1 MIDQNTPS
9 DAYVSPESTG
19 ASAEDIVNRF
29 DSEEALVSA
38 VANLS
43 PTEFVDRYAS
53 DSPQNGKKLYDDVSF
68 ALQKQKEEMLIQK
81 ASQMEGPYAP
91 NEYAELPGWIPF
103 IGGSYAP
110 GDVATNGAKGALA
123 TFMQATDSV
132 EKAVSDTAKTLFDK
146 DLAYSGVSSKDL
158 AQRRQTLKDIEN
170 TDLGYVDEDTKE
182 YARNI
187 RAKLDRQKELRE
199 IIENSYN
206 AEEKAKAEQELSTL
220 SLNQA
225 EFDFSQTDT
234 YKNIVKFED
243 AKAREEEFHR
253 LENNFRNHW
262 GLNNQRYQKA
272 LSNPKNIGDAFIK
285 IRSMLADTSGLLTV
299 SAATGGIVGKV
310 GGTLAKTFNLGYKG
324 IYTGS
329 NAAALSGFSLWKP
342 ITWGKGV
349 KVVTSGKWVVP
360 AMKHVGLS
368 TASVLPMTMQESA
381 ENRAEA
387 IFKKYENGMP
397 TNLTTGDQIT
407 LLGAALINDVGTAM
421 LPTMRF
427 IPKLGKSA
435 AFNKAANTAFLEV
448 TKEFPK
454 ITAKAM
460 ENSMVTGISFTK
472 GVRAAVATEAFKA
485 LEKYGKDGL
494 VAGELKAFANYL
506 GALTQDSIALGLTTF
521 AQQAMKDMTAA
532 GYLRSEDFV
541 SAVMDYMTGSDYSKN
556 KRESFYAGLMAIPL
570 AAPKASKDFSEA
582 SKNASKYAYDKKIR
596 DYRNVALFNSDE
608 AIEYDRLDRVLDQ
621 PRVDKATYAKN
632 AKEITKAVQS
642 GDVATIAAKTGLSS
656 EYVQNVLESS
666 DPVDAIVG
674 FTDMMGVTLDKAKKI
689 KSRQAELE
697 NAYQDK
703 VTSGIA
709 GLSIGPKDV
718 YKKGASGS
726 NRFIRHFK
734 EIVNMSSNKQA
745 LGELALAYRNYALTK
760 DAAYKDQINQILK
773 DNAHNSEFSLAN
785 AALRRVSDEMYTSH
799 RFDNEI
805 GKYASK
811 LRDSSSA
818 SKVEAN
824 TNPLDAIWDSDEDL
838 KNLWEKAGSAAL
850 TDDDRAKVIQIR
862 SRIQDVINQYT
873 AGRTAANAA
882 EYDAVIKKGH
892 ALLQSIDALGNV
904 SKTARTL
911 AERFKV
917 NDIQDLI
924 ASNPTELARLEGTPI
939 GEAVKLQKFTGNSI
953 TGSGKKGILV
963 HLSDMFEMAA
973 KQDLAGILARL
984 NYLVEQSEVHHGLF
998 PTQVPETKLR
1008 DTNLKNTPNGEQI
1021 AKTEYK
1027 LLQDITATY
1036 FPMLDRFLDLTAD
1049 PQDTMLYH
1057 VKNAMKSLSDTYLQG
1072 ATPFNV
1078 NSEQIPALE
1087 RYVEAIVKSLK
1098 VAQESSEKATE
1109 KAKEYAKTH
1118 KSTSTPTTS
1127 YDVPEAVQ
1135 NDIKSNAGSILSKN
1149 TPFYTSADNE
1159 KAPKTGLGKSIMG
1172 TLSKIFPSFFISPEV
1187 TKNYPPLMDVNPAN
1201 KQESANRRVTGD
1213 IHFSRIAYNLG
1224 IKDII
1229 KLLRATAPVK
1239 AEIPVNLIHSTIS
1252 AKPTEKQLTGF
1263 IRKAQIDANSDMSKH
1278 LYNILKLFTAA
1289 DLGSLSVYS
1298 KKIRYHQKKG
1308 KYENRDKYVLEDRKI
1323 KHNSYEFI
1331 AEILANLYKGVYLPG
1346 LPEGANIENDADA
1359 LYTLFGKKGQS
1370 PIKLP
1375 DDRKIERVFNGIISD
1390 KDKDTGAFS
1399 TPLLENLFRNT
1410 AFYGIVSPWMD
1421 SPIASYKVDKANEN
1435 DNLAKIVRIS
1445 KEPEVKKYLEAHKI
1459 NIEKNTFNDLLSHYN
1474 NNREAISN
1482 LNPELESALKSISI
1496 NKQSADV
1503 LGRIPL
1509 AIQAGFLP
1517 TKGISGTSN
1526 NLLLWEYKPEDAR
1539 KVLLELGKQDATLT
1553 SPKGFFDLFGIMFE
1567 DAEGNL
1573 PNPGAVTD
1581 FHKKISQTNLDLYN
1595 ANKLSG
1601 TGTNTNTGTDTNTDT
1616 DTSEAELARQQRIAA
1631 TNTLIN
1637 YMKVKVPKSTDTVK
1651 YALTDTS
1658 NLIIRSGGAYGAD
1671 TLWGMMARA
1680 NGVPRDNIVHY
1691 VGRTKSKSLTALNEL
1706 KFGEFTGTTLDLTPE
1721 AENNYRQYAEKNNIK
1736 TGRGKDAELLKE
1748 DPKLIGS
1755 QLRDIGQV
1763 LGENLTDP
1771 ADAVVA
1777 VAPLDPNAENGNGYF
1792 NVSGGTGT
1800 AVNVAILN
1808 NIPTLVLNTN
1818 NNIWYSYNSSNNTW
1832 EPTDA
1837 IGFIDS
1843 VEKEGPLTVTL
1854 IGTRDIN
1861 YNGNSYL
1868 EKYQD
1873 RALPNS
1879 AELIANMS
1887 NVFINKKKTKGN
1899 NPPQKVTLTD
1909 AELANQIN
1917 DEIISAYNAEK
1928 TKEEENTSN
1937 EGENTENSSIDDVAV
1952 DPSDVSIDEEESI
1965 LESSVSGAEVAN
1977 NIAYLYG
1984 LFKDIDLTTNKAEAI
1999 KKLQNILENPKKIGN
2014 ISISKETTVFKT
2026 KYIER
2031 LAEFYNQYKGDNATN
2046 KAIRENIVTSVVD
2059 HYILYNNIR
2068 NSLYSNLVVSKING
2082 NEITIGEDIDAIDS
2096 KYANKHIYIFSVLQ
2110 ENKVTPQDLDAELS
2124 NPDGNFV
2131 KVFRE
2136 TLRGG
2141 LLGTS
2146 AAEAEIRDLIRNPYT
2161 VLEMATYL
2169 LSNSNESYNN
2179 LYSDFDKKF
2188 NPSDNS
2194 GNHYKFSKDKVFK
2207 PVLVA
2212 FYSALLS
2219 LNNSKA
2225 PNIDSL
2231 KEAVNRVAEGESVL
2245 GSAYFKDSTV
2255 PSTEEFKNDVSVAK
2269 QAITGTLLN
2278 SPAIRAKFASSL
2290 TGFIFT
2296 DLIKA
2301 SSKEVN
2307 VSSLAPFSGLSVDR
2321 PIAEHISAI
2330 LSQTNGEE
2338 LYKELTT
2345 RPNLGKVSTLVTKL
2359 GKYLVTKAGVGKV
2372 LSEFSKDGKP
2382 LTAYQKNLINIMLGQ
2397 IALKHLTGLQY
2408 IALSEMNDNSL
2419 ALVPDLV
2426 YDKKSNSFQVRQSN
2440 SNTYIFS
2447 GKDSLFQEVKNLTNQ
2462 DKTKAFSDY
2471 VLATAFGEKHVSYTG
2486 LVKVSSKNS
2495 QGEHVPKEYR
2505 EATQKY
2511 VDQGFAIDPQ
2521 IMNLFTEILDREFT
2535 VKGMT
2540 KSIRDFFIGWLNSYD
2555 ENTANVFLD
2564 KVFGPNA
2571 LKELEALNMF
2581 LGLEDPRTVF
2591 EYDAVGIVARNRE
2604 TIKALLNL
2612 SMAQA
2617 KWEAAKNEIDD
2628 TITDTETYDNSW
2640 VFENWEELKKS
2651 PYIHAW
2657 FSVNPGSNFR
2667 CFQQGVEY
2675 NPSSQKSFTR
2685 YTMYR
2690 APNVMEGASL
2700 AYNKENAYRVNQV
2713 LSYSIL
2719 QNFDQKPEKKV
2730 QWDQFTEK
2738 AKELINRLDKN
2749 GNLTK
2754 LLQAYKAHGYKY
2766 EDAGLW
2772 KAMFDHM
2779 EAEGLEL
2786 ENTKIQMLN
2795 IVKTLAQFTDSNG
2808 ELQFTK
2814 SGLFEADGRKVYNYI
2829 LAETDGVTN
2838 GSAIGLITNLGLLDP
2853 TQEGLITDKEW
2864 DFLNKVGI
2872 YKATGDGPKS
2882 IHEYYYDES
2891 GNKKGTT
2898 DMYENL
2904 QEKFSIEGITRAN
2917 NGQYVLDD
2925 YETSN
2930 LLKLVLVVKYGLLDQ
2945 NAINSKIDEIWK
2957 KMPTSPKGYTL
2968 DFAKEVQEYLKDP
2981 SKRIS
2986 ENAYAFRQVYQ
2997 EFFRHVLERSDTK
3010 YPFMTFNYSAGV
3022 QAITKDLLIN
3032 RMLPEALKHL
3042 TKDLNN
3048 TKDPIAKKTKVV
3060 TFFRL
3065 VAQLCS
3071 NTDYSTFATPQNL
3084 DRLRQGFINNTIT
3097 AEAINP
3103 EFSKIFGMSFGEA
3116 ATKYKKIG
3124 IKEAILS
3131 GTLLP
3136 SEFKS
3141 MSALLEKLESA
3152 ESFTMND
3159 VSSNLTNKLIEAM
3172 VKPFS
3177 SVIGE
3182 PLFETMY
3189 KEFPQIKTTVG
3200 IVTSTIPVLAQAVYT
3215 ISNRAKQALV
3225 DAYNKAHPDAT
3236 ISWENAPKELKQNYE
3251 KFIRRFTESFKS
3263 PFGGAL
3269 PLAEFLKGQDASQG
3283 YLRANGFDI
3292 KGANKNAVFT
3302 SPEKQGVA
3310 DRGASYSVLGVQSTD
3325 AAIAAFVKQV
3335 VGGLFLDIYDANFSS
3350 GWYMPEVAKA
3360 QNRGCATY
3368 TIKSATSSIVIA
3380 CENAFQTFLNQANWK
3395 DDKLGIDLSNEFRSV
3410 IADSLYKAAHGSAIL
3425 ESGLSDPVSAFL
3437 SFYQEDENTI
3447 LPSELGEKVEK
3458 YSKETEEGLDY
3469 VSTFLETPAEFQ
3481 AALDKDVHSVKV
3493 ELPPNL
3499 QKIYKLFSAAGA
3511 AYAKMTQYPEKQEEI
3526 KTKLLNRMNKTLKKF
3541 NIPFENYFN
3550 FVTNYAAYNISSTRV
3565 VDFLLEHPNLN
3576 DAVLKA
3582 LFTYPDSVNGPEVY
3596 HADDAAKLAMPAYTK
3611 QNLALFSV
3619 SPLVHCKAYKDAHS
3633 AALKNLNKS
3642 GLIVSQYNMNK
3653 GGEYIIE
3660 PDTEESTYA
3669 ESENTTNGLFTKLD
3683 YEKAAENTDPTVIKE
3698 VKALIHKFRNSNSI
3712 KTLNLKGRTNEKEDK
3727 RNKAKFSKLDFNKI
3741 ADSFYSVVNQ
3751 IINGYLHKIEALN
3764 GVTLPVKQYP
3774 MSAEKLVKVAGF
3786 DPSNSEHLAVSR
3798 RLNNA
3803 IFTYD
3808 GVLSILNDLNKP
3820 ETWLRG
3826 KAKLSDLAKYNNLD
3840 DIYAALAGMG
3850 KTFLEQNVDAN
3861 WKDKTLDL
3869 GDYKESTT
3877 NSVTDTE
3884 QVIPANKD
3892 IQEVAADTQ
3901 LSRTLEGVEEAAAN
3915 FVDALA
3921 DIIPD
3926 GDSAGSDAFYSDATM
3941 KDVETL
3947 TLSEYNALDVFDK
3960 LPDDTAAIGSDVVK
3974 LCSEPHKGFLRSLVE
3989 KSMKGIKALTMVLG
4003 TTDKDYNYGLA
4014 QKSIGSID
4022 AKRIALY
4029 RSLNA
4034 VKKSGL
4040 PYSMQELM
4048 AHELTHMV
4056 WWSLDNADPLYQE
4069 LRQAYARFRSNY
4081 TRAEDFMILKGLTP
4095 GSAEYQA
4102 ELAAAQKRM
4111 DYIFGTGKDSAK
4123 DPIREFA
4130 TFAMTNETFRDML
4143 ARVPT
4148 EQETKKTGLAGLLET
4163 IADIFGRLID
4173 KLFGKA
4179 EAGKFKRTEN
4189 LLTTIDAIH
4198 TIALERMS
4206 SYREISKIAK
4216 VADATSQTLDKLDTK
4231 LKTTT
4236 DKISLSSGIKAFMA
4250 TDFGKKLRSAK
4261 FLGELAG
4268 ELGVDGSPEN
4278 LRKGLLFS
4286 MINHVAKINK
4296 ARQQQIGIDT
4306 KFLRESFKNTTLSP
4320 HTSKALT
4327 EGILRTDLQSL
4338 KEGTN
4343 YDYIYKIMTDS
4354 AYRASELQ
4362 RARNEII
4369 ALEPAAKA
4377 FLINSCNSLA
4387 NYMVKGKYLYDFCNH
4402 SNCYQIANL
4411 WGIGN
4416 KPAVSNNL
4424 DRRIALCNSYT
4435 TLKAY
4440 ELLDDNTKNIL
4451 AETAEKEFEASFRDN
4466 GIITLINYQENHLK
4480 EGYKAAGKDYI
4491 RVLHKGYLK
4500 DKTNPYYRV
4509 VKSYNKDSYVDLIK
4523 KGFEEFQAP
4532 NALSIPK
4539 GSNKKYLYN
4548 TIATPNIYVTGAIAT
4563 IDNKA
4568 RGYSVIS
4575 EPDTKSYGVPIVQ
4588 YKKDR
4593 CNAFIR
4599 SKMADINKFLTIEDY
4614 SYTNENPT
4622 LNTAFDS
4629 SGAIVDLQENMT
4641 NEFKDTILERSHD
4654 FSELAARTAAS
4665 YTEITDSIHNNE
4677 ILMKVLVQD
4686 QLENQADIA
4695 ANPETWINVS
4705 PQSTGAGLEAYI
4717 MLPEETKRFVRS
4729 LVGEQGLYVRLPI
4742 FNQVFGYRE
4751 KTLVNL
4757 MENQHILNKM
4767 DLPFKCLSSFIN
4779 EALGNKAG
4787 MHFGGYWRFATAY
4800 AKDTVVVRNFTTT
4813 FFNILSNMVLL
4824 LHNGIPLY
4832 DILKSHVDGYK
4843 YISQYKKALSRVT
4856 SLENELSYKANSTE
4870 RALELQKEYAL
4881 ARADLIS
4888 NPMYEIMQK
4897 GALTTIEADEASTDY
4912 GILGKKLA
4920 PSLENFHNKMLQSNS
4935 KAVIAMRNMLMVHGS
4950 TFYKLAQ
4957 DFASGSDTI
4966 AKWIMYKND
4975 VRSRGS
4981 EKDKNNAFLDAADL
4995 FVNYDLPTN
5004 EWIQWANQVG
5014 LMNFTKFMFRIGRP
5028 LLKLTSKHPARVLGY
5043 LSLKMMLISLG
5054 FAPFSFDA
5062 YTAAAWNPAKWT
5074 SKLAQGLQGGPVGSS
5089 MIEELPVVNLWSAL
5103 S

>member
-29 DSEEALVSA
+29 ESEEALVSA

-110 GDVATNGAKGALA
+110 GDVSTNGAKGALA
-123 TFMQATDSV
+123 TLMQATGSVDKAISDS
-132 EKAVSDTAKTLFDK
+132 AKTLFDK
-146 DLAYSGVSSKDL
+146 DLAYSGVSSGDL
-158 AQRRQTLKDIEN
+158 TQRRQTLKDVEN

-187 RAKLDRQKELRE
+187 RTKLDRQKELRD

-243 AKAREEEFHR
+243 ARAREEEFSR
-253 LENNFRNHW
+253 LENNLRNHW

-272 LSNPKNIGDAFIK
+272 LSNPKNVGDAFIK

-299 SAATGGIVGKV
+299 SAASGGVLGRA
-310 GGTLAKTFNLGYKG
+310 GGLAAKAFNLGYKG

-329 NAAALSGFSLWKP
+329 NAAVLSGFSLWKP

-460 ENSMVTGISFTK
+460 ENSMATGISFTK

-494 VAGELKAFANYL
+494 VVGELKAFANYL

-521 AQQAMKDMTAA
+521 VQQAMKDMTAA

-541 SAVMDYMTGSDYSKN
+541 SAVVDYMTGSDYSKN

-570 AAPKASKDFSEA
+570 AAPRASADFSEA
-582 SKNASKYAYDKKIR
+582 SRNALKYSYDKKIR

-608 AIEYDRLDRVLDQ
+608 AIEYDRLDRILDQ

-642 GDVATIAAKTGLSS
+642 RDVATIAAKTGLSS
-656 EYVQNVLESS
+656 EYVQNVLEAS

-674 FTDMMGVTLDKAKKI
+674 FTDMMGVTLDKVKKI

-697 NAYQDK
+697 SVYRDK
-703 VTSGIA
+703 VTSGVA

-760 DAAYKDQINQILK
+760 DATYKDQINQILK

-799 RFDNEI
+799 KFDNEI

-811 LRDSSSA
+811 LRDSSST
-818 SKVEAN
+818 SKVETN

-850 TDDDRAKVIQIR
+850 TDDDRSKVIQIR
-862 SRIQDVINQYT
+862 ARIQDVINRYT

-904 SKTARTL
+904 SNTARTL

-917 NDIQDLI
+917 EDIQDLI
-924 ASNPTELARLEGTPI
+924 ASSPAELAKLEGTPI

-973 KQDLAGILARL
+973 KQDLAGILGRL
-984 NYLVEQSEVHHGLF
+984 KYLVEWSDVHHGLF
-998 PTQVPETKLR
+998 PTQVPEVKLR
-1008 DTNLKNTPNGEQI
+1008 DTQLKDTPNGDQI
-1021 AKTEYK
+1021 AKTEFK

-1036 FPMLDRFLDLTAD
+1036 FPMLEKFLDLTAD

-1057 VKNAMKSLSDTYLQG
+1057 VKEAMKSLSDTYLQG
-1072 ATPFNV
+1072 ATPFDV
-1078 NSEQIPALE
+1078 NSKEIPSLE
-1087 RYVEAIVKSLK
+1087 RYVQAVVTSLK
-1098 VAQESSEKATE
+1098 IAQRSSEGATE
-1109 KAKEYAKTH
+1109 KAEKYAKEQS
-1118 KSTSTPTTS
+1118 KSKSTTS
-1127 YDVPEAVQ
+1127 YEVPKEVRD
-1135 NDIKSNAGSILSKN
+1135 NIDSKAGSILSEN
-1149 TPFYTSADNE
+1149 TPFFTSAD
-1159 KAPKTGLGKSIMG
+1159 KDKSKTGLGKSIMG

-1187 TKNYPPLMDVNPAN
+1187 TKNYPPLMDVNKGNGTEKPN
-1201 KQESANRRVTGD
+1201 KRVDGD
-1213 IHFSRIAYNLG
+1213 IHFSKIAYNLG
-1224 IKDII
+1224 VKDII
-1229 KLLRATAPVK
+1229 RLLRATASIK
-1239 AEIPVNLIHSTIS
+1239 AEIPVNLIHSIIP
-1252 AKPTEKQLTGF
+1252 ANPKEKQLTGF
-1263 IRKAQIDANSDMSKH
+1263 IRKVQMDANADMGMH

-1289 DLGSLSVYS
+1289 DLGSLSAYS
-1298 KKIRYHQKKG
+1298 KKIRYHQNKG
-1308 KYENRDKYVLEDRKI
+1308 NPALRDKYVLEERKI

-1331 AEILANLYKGVYLPG
+1331 AEILANLYKGVYLTEG
-1346 LPEGANIENDADA
+1346 TAESDAEALYSLFKTETVQGTAELPRDRNIEA
-1359 LYTLFGKKGQS
+1359 
-1370 PIKLP
+1370 
-1375 DDRKIERVFNGIISD
+1375 VFNNIISNN
-1390 KDKDTGAFS
+1390 DTQAFS

-1421 SPIASYKVDKANEN
+1421 SAISKYNTNNANEN
-1435 DNLAKIVRIS
+1435 DNLAKIARIS
-1445 KEPEVKKYLEAHKI
+1445 SDSNVKAYLQAH
-1459 NIEKNTFNDLLSHYN
+1459 NINTFNELLTNYN
-1474 NNREAISN
+1474 NNREAIRN
-1482 LNPELESALKSISI
+1482 LNPDLESALKSISI
-1496 NKQSADV
+1496 NKQAADV

-1517 TKGISGTSN
+1517 VQPIPGG
-1526 NLLLWEYKPEDAR
+1526 LLRWEYKPEKA
-1539 KVLLELGKQDATLT
+1539 KEVLLKLGKQDINLDN
-1553 SPKGFFDLFGIMFE
+1553 PNGFFNLFGIMFE
-1567 DAEGNL
+1567 DASGNL
-1573 PNPGAVTD
+1573 TKPEDVTD
-1581 FHKKISQTNLDLYN
+1581 FYQKISQENLRLYE

-1601 TGTNTNTGTDTNTDT
+1601 TGTNTNTNTNTGTGTGTGTPEVDP
-1616 DTSEAELARQQRIAA
+1616 AKQQRIVA
-1631 TNTLIN
+1631 TNNLIRS
-1637 YMKVKVPKSTDTVK
+1637 MILPKSTDAVT
-1651 YALTDTS
+1651 YTPTDTR

-1671 TLWGMMARA
+1671 TLWGVMARA
-1680 NGVPRDNIVHY
+1680 NGVPKDHIIHYLGHTKDN
-1691 VGRTKSKSLTALNEL
+1691 SLTSLNEL
-1706 KFGEFTGTTLDLTPE
+1706 GFEKYTGTTLDLAPE
-1721 AENNYRQYAEKNNIK
+1721 AEARYKEYAEKHGIK
-1736 TGRGKDAELLKE
+1736 VGSEEALRG
-1748 DPKLIGS
+1748 IS
-1755 QLRDIGQV
+1755 QV

-1777 VAPLDPNAENGNGYF
+1777 VAPLNLTSESG
-1792 NVSGGTGT
+1792 NVSGSTDT
-1800 AVNVAILN
+1800 AVNVAIIN

-1818 NNIWYSYNSSNNTW
+1818 DNKWYFYNSSKNKWAEEN
-1832 EPTDA
+1832 A
-1837 IGFIDS
+1837 IGFIDFYKK
-1843 VEKEGPLTVTL
+1843 KESFTIAM
-1854 IGTRDIN
+1854 IGTRNIN
-1861 YNGNSYL
+1861 YEGNSYL
-1868 EKYQD
+1868 ENDNYKHK
-1873 RALPNS
+1873 ALTNS
-1879 AELIANMS
+1879 ASLINEMRR
-1887 NVFINKKKTKGN
+1887 VFLKEMETKGS
-1899 NPPQKVTLTD
+1899 NPPPQEVTPTD
-1909 AELANQIN
+1909 AELTNQIN

-1952 DPSDVSIDEEESI
+1952 DPSDVNVDEEESI

-1999 KKLQNILENPKKIGN
+1999 KRLQNILENPKNIGN
-2014 ISISKETTVFKT
+2014 IAISDKTTVFKT
-2026 KYIER
+2026 RYIER

-2046 KAIRENIVTSVVD
+2046 KAIRENIVSSVVD

-2068 NSLYSNLVVSKING
+2068 NSLYNHLVVSST
-2082 NEITIGEDIDAIDS
+2082 NENEVTIGKDIEAINS
-2096 KYANKHIYIFSVLQ
+2096 KYANKHRYIFSVLQ
-2110 ENKVTPQDLDAELS
+2110 ERGITPQSLDKELS

-2131 KVFRE
+2131 EVFRN
-2136 TLRGG
+2136 TLRN

-2146 AAEAEIRDLIRNPYT
+2146 TAEAEIRDLIRNPYT
-2161 VLEMATYL
+2161 VLKMGKYL
-2169 LSNSNESYNN
+2169 LDYSNKTYDE
-2179 LYSDFDKKF
+2179 LYSDFDKQF
-2188 NPSDNS
+2188 NTNT
-2194 GNHYKFSKDKVFK
+2194 HYKFSKNKVFK
-2207 PVLVA
+2207 PVLTA
-2212 FYSALLS
+2212 FYNALLS
-2219 LNNSKA
+2219 LNNSEA
-2225 PNIDSL
+2225 LNGDSL
-2231 KEAVNRVAEGESVL
+2231 KEAVNRVVEGESTL
-2245 GSAYFKDSTV
+2245 GTAYFRDSTV

-2296 DLIKA
+2296 DLVKA

-2321 PIAEHISAI
+2321 PVAEHISAI
-2330 LSQTNGEE
+2330 LSKENGEE

-2359 GKYLVTKAGVGKV
+2359 GKYLVTKAGVGKI

-2397 IALKHLTGLQY
+2397 VALKHLTGLQY
-2408 IALSEMNDNSL
+2408 IALSGMNDNSL

-2426 YDKKSNSFQVRQSN
+2426 YDENSNSFQVRQPKN
-2440 SNTYIFS
+2440 SSSKTYLFS
-2447 GKDSLFQEVKNLTNQ
+2447 GEGSLFQEVKNLANQ

-2495 QGEHVPKEYR
+2495 QGERVPKEYK

-2521 IMNLFTEILDREFT
+2521 IMSLFTEILDREFT
-2535 VKGMT
+2535 VNGMT
-2540 KSIRDFFIGWLNSYD
+2540 KTIRDFFIGWLNNYD

-2564 KVFGPNA
+2564 KVFGSNA

-2640 VFENWEELKKS
+2640 VLDNWEELKNS

-2690 APNVMEGASL
+2690 APNVMESASL
-2700 AYNKENAYRVNQV
+2700 AYNRENAYRVNQV

-2730 QWDQFTEK
+2730 QWDQFTDK

-2749 GNLTK
+2749 RDLTR
-2754 LLQAYKAHGYKY
+2754 LLQAYKAHGYRY

-2772 KAMFDHM
+2772 KAMFNHM

-2814 SGLFEADGRKVYNYI
+2814 TGLFEADGRKVYNYI

-2904 QEKFSIEGITRAN
+2904 QEKFSIEGITRVG

-2945 NAINSKIDEIWK
+2945 EAINSKIDEIWK

-2968 DFAKEVQEYLKDP
+2968 DFAKEVKDYLKDP

-3022 QAITKDLLIN
+3022 QAITRDLLIN

-3042 TKDLNN
+3042 TKDLNS
-3048 TKDPIAKKTKVV
+3048 TKDPMAKKTKVI

-3071 NTDYSTFATPQNL
+3071 NTEYSTFATPQNL
-3084 DRLRQGFINNTIT
+3084 NRLGQKFQNKAIT
-3097 AEAINP
+3097 PDDEA
-3103 EFSKIFGMSFGEA
+3103 EFSRIFGISMNDA
-3116 ATKYKKIG
+3116 IKKYGHIG
-3124 IKEAILS
+3124 NAILS
-3131 GTLLP
+3131 GALLP
-3136 SEFKS
+3136 FKFKS
-3141 MSALLEKLESA
+3141 MSSLLEKLENA

-3200 IVTSTIPVLAQAVYT
+3200 VVTSAIPVLAQAVYT
-3215 ISNRAKQALV
+3215 ISNRAKQVLIAT
-3225 DAYNKAHPDAT
+3225 YNKAHPDAT
-3236 ISWENAPKELKQNYE
+3236 VTWENATKELKQNYE
-3251 KFIRRFTESFKS
+3251 QFIRRFTESFKS

-3292 KGANKNAVFT
+3292 KGTSKNAVFT
-3302 SPEKQGVA
+3302 SPEKQGVT

-3350 GWYMPEVAKA
+3350 GWFMPEVAKA

-3380 CENAFQTFLNQANWK
+3380 CENAFQTFLDQANWK
-3395 DDKLGIDLSNEFRSV
+3395 DNKLGIDLSNEFRSI
-3410 IADSLYKAAHGSAIL
+3410 IANSLYRAAHGSAIL
-3425 ESGLSDPVSAFL
+3425 ESGLSDPVSPFL
-3437 SFYQEDENTI
+3437 NFYKEDEGTI
-3447 LPSELGEKVEK
+3447 LPSELDKKVEE
-3458 YSKETEEGLDY
+3458 YSKDNAEGLDY

-3481 AALDKDVHSVKV
+3481 AALDSDVHSVKV

-3499 QKIYKLFSAAGA
+3499 QKVHKLFSAAGA
-3511 AYAKMTQYPEKQEEI
+3511 AYAEMTQHPDRKSQVIEKLS
-3526 KTKLLNRMNKTLKKF
+3526 KRMDKSLKKF
-3541 NIPFENYFN
+3541 NIPLTNYLN
-3550 FVTNYAAYNISSTRV
+3550 FVDKFATYNIESTRV
-3565 VDFLLEHPNLN
+3565 VDFLLNHPNLD

-3582 LFTYPDSVNGPEVY
+3582 LFTYPDSLNGSAVY
-3596 HADDAAKLAMPAYTK
+3596 HADDAAKIATPAYTK

-3642 GLIVSQYNMNK
+3642 GLVVSQYNMNK
-3653 GGEYIIE
+3653 GGEYVIE
-3660 PDTEESTYA
+3660 PDTEDFTYA
-3669 ESENTTNGLFTKLD
+3669 ESENTANGLFTKLD
-3683 YEKAAENTDPTVIKE
+3683 YEKALENTDPKIIKE
-3698 VKALIHKFRNSNSI
+3698 VKRLIQKFRNSVPI
-3712 KTLNLKGRTNEKEDK
+3712 KTLNVKGRTNEKEDK
-3727 RNKAKFSKLDFNKI
+3727 RNRARFSKLDFNKI
-3741 ADSFYSVVNQ
+3741 ADSFYDIVNQ
-3751 IINGYLHKIEALN
+3751 VINGYLDKIEALN
-3764 GVTLPVKQYP
+3764 EDALPVKQYP
-3774 MSAEKLVKVAGF
+3774 MSAEKLAKVAGF
-3786 DPSNSEHLAVSR
+3786 DPNNSEHIAISR
-3798 RLNNA
+3798 RLNDA

-3808 GVLSILNDLNKP
+3808 GILSILNDLNKP

-3826 KAKLSDLAKYNNLD
+3826 KAKLRELAKYTKIDN
-3840 DIYAALAGMG
+3840 IYAALAGMG
-3850 KTFLEQNVDAN
+3850 KIFHERNIDDN

-3869 GDYKESTT
+3869 GDYKG
-3877 NSVTDTE
+3877 SVTDTE
-3884 QVIPANKD
+3884 QVIPSTKNPPVVP
-3892 IQEVAADTQ
+3892 IVEPADTQ
-3901 LSRTLEGVEEAAAN
+3901 LSRTFEGVEEGVAN
-3915 FVDALA
+3915 FVDALT
-3921 DIIPD
+3921 DIIAD
-3926 GDSAGSDAFYSDATM
+3926 EDKSAGSNAFYSDATM

-3947 TLSEYNALDVFDK
+3947 TLSEFNALDVFDR
-3960 LPDDTAAIGSDVVK
+3960 LPDDTAAIGSDTVK

-4069 LRQAYARFRSNY
+4069 LRQAYAKFRSSY
-4081 TRAEDFMILKGLTP
+4081 TRPEDFMILKGLTP

-4216 VADATSQTLDKLDTK
+4216 VADASAQTLDKLDTK
-4231 LKTTT
+4231 LKTVT
-4236 DKISLSSGIKAFMA
+4236 DKISLSSGIKSFMA

-4268 ELGVDGSPEN
+4268 ELGIDGSPEN

-4354 AYRASELQ
+4354 VYRASELQ

-4369 ALEPAAKA
+4369 ALEPSAKA

-4451 AETAEKEFEASFRDN
+4451 AETAEKEFEASFKDN

-4548 TIATPNIYVTGAIAT
+4548 TIASPNIYVTGAIAT

-4575 EPDTKSYGVPIVQ
+4575 EPDTKSYGVPITQ

-4593 CNAFIR
+4593 CNSFIR

-4614 SYTNENPT
+4614 SYNNENPT
-4622 LNTAFDS
+4622 LNTAFDF
-4629 SGAIVDLQENMT
+4629 SGSIVDLQENMT

-4800 AKDTVVVRNFTTT
+4800 AKDTIVVRSFLTT

-4832 DILKSHVDGYK
+4832 DVLKSHVDGYRH
-4843 YISQYKKALSRVT
+4843 ISQYKKALSRVT

-4870 RALELQKEYAL
+4870 KALELQKEYAL
-4881 ARADLIS
+4881 AKADLIS

-4935 KAVIAMRNMLMVHGS
+4935 KAIIAMRNMLMVHGS

-4966 AKWIMYKND
+4966 AKWVMYKND

-5054 FAPFSFDA
+5054 FTPFSFDA
-5062 YTAAAWNPAKWT
+5062 YTAAAWNPSKWT

-5089 MIEELPVVNLWSAL
+5089 MIEELPVVNLWRAL

>member
-1 MIDQNTPS
+1 MYDQNQSSGSLVPDEVTKES
-9 DAYVSPESTG
+9 VQDIANQFASPERLRAAVGSM
-19 ASAEDIVNRF
+19 SRED
-29 DSEEALVSA
+29 
-38 VANLS
+38 
-43 PTEFVDRYAS
+43 FVDRFSPDHPENGAYLYNSVLNDILDEKAASLDKSRSGIPEDPEESFNLGQYVAGDGVTGHLINRIPGIGGDYTQLQVDNSLAKQGIATAARSTYSVAKAIADTINIFADDPIVAPAANIFNYREQKQLEKDLKEGSRDIPGLSNSSKQIIEEIQARKERIEDLQHIIDTSPNGKEVLEAKQELDRIKLTPDEERYAETDTFKKVVAFNKTLNRLTQLQDLNNFSAEFYGLNSSKHKRRVESPSDIS
-53 DSPQNGKKLYDDVSF
+53 DSL
-68 ALQKQKEEMLIQK
+68 
-81 ASQMEGPYAP
+81 
-91 NEYAELPGWIPF
+91 
-103 IGGSYAP
+103 
-110 GDVATNGAKGALA
+110 
-123 TFMQATDSV
+123 
-132 EKAVSDTAKTLFDK
+132 
-146 DLAYSGVSSKDL
+146 
-158 AQRRQTLKDIEN
+158 
-170 TDLGYVDEDTKE
+170 
-182 YARNI
+182 
-187 RAKLDRQKELRE
+187 
-199 IIENSYN
+199 
-206 AEEKAKAEQELSTL
+206 
-220 SLNQA
+220 
-225 EFDFSQTDT
+225 
-234 YKNIVKFED
+234 
-243 AKAREEEFHR
+243 
-253 LENNFRNHW
+253 
-262 GLNNQRYQKA
+262 
-272 LSNPKNIGDAFIK
+272 IK
-285 IRSMLADTSGLLTV
+285 IRDMLADTSGLLAV
-299 SAATGGIVGKV
+299 SGIGAGLLTKAGSLAAGGLSRAFG
-310 GGTLAKTFNLGYKG
+310 FSRG
-324 IYTGS
+324 IYAGK
-329 NAAALSGFSLWKP
+329 NAA
-342 ITWGKGV
+342 
-349 KVVTSGKWVVP
+349 VTSGFNLFKPTTWPQGTRVFFNKGRIMP
-360 AMKHVGLS
+360 ALKSLAIDAAVTS
-368 TASVLPMTMQESA
+368 AAVTPMALEETRQNEV
-381 ENRAEA
+381 EA
-387 IFKKYENGMP
+387 IRKKFEKGLP
-397 TNLTTGDQIT
+397 TNLTVDDQ
-407 LLGAALINDVGTAM
+407 AALLSAAFINDAGTA
-421 LPTMRF
+421 F
-427 IPKLGKSA
+427 IPKLKFIG
-435 AFNKAANTAFLEV
+435 TAFKKQALQTGAKTAYDAV
-448 TKEFPK
+448 ITKFPN
-454 ITAKAM
+454 ITANAIKKAT
-460 ENSMVTGISFTK
+460 ETGVSMTK
-472 GVRAAVATEAFKA
+472 SVRAAVAAEAYSA
-485 LEKYGKDGL
+485 LAKYGKSGL
-494 VAGELKAFANYL
+494 IGSEAKAVASYI
-506 GALTQDSIALGLTTF
+506 GALAQDSLALGITTF
-521 AQQAMKDMTAA
+521 GQQAIKDMTAA
-532 GYLRSEDFV
+532 GYLAPDKFV
-541 SAVMDYMTGSDYSKN
+541 EGWLDYLTSGDYKSN
-556 KRESFYAGLMAIPL
+556 LQESIYAGLMSIPL
-570 AAPKASKDFSEA
+570 AAPRASVELAEA
-582 SKNASKYAYDKKIR
+582 TKNALKYSYDEKLR
-596 DYRNVALFNSDE
+596 DYRNTALFNSDE
-608 AIEYDRLDRVLDQ
+608 AIEYDKLDRILDQ

-656 EYVQNVLESS
+656 EYVQNALESS

-674 FTDMMGVTLDKAKKI
+674 FTDMMGVTIDKAKKI

-697 NAYQDK
+697 SAYRDK

-760 DAAYKDQINQILK
+760 DATYKDQINQILK

-785 AALRRVSDEMYTSH
+785 AALRRVSDEMYISH
-799 RFDNEI
+799 KFDNEI
-805 GKYASK
+805 GKYATK
-811 LRDSSSA
+811 LRDSSST

-850 TDDDRAKVIQIR
+850 TDDDRSKVIQIR
-862 SRIQDVINQYT
+862 SRIQDVINRYT

-904 SKTARTL
+904 SNTARTL

-917 NDIQDLI
+917 EDIQDLI
-924 ASNPTELARLEGTPI
+924 ASSPAELARLEGTPV

-998 PTQVPETKLR
+998 PTQVPETKLK

-1021 AKTEYK
+1021 AKTEFK

-1036 FPMLDRFLDLTAD
+1036 FPMLERFLDLTAD

-1057 VKNAMKSLSDTYLQG
+1057 VKNAMKSLSDTYLKG
-1072 ATPFNV
+1072 ATPFDV
-1078 NSEQIPALE
+1078 NSKEIPSLE
-1087 RYVEAIVKSLK
+1087 RYVQAVVTSLK
-1098 VAQESSEKATE
+1098 MAQKSSEKATE
-1109 KAKEYAKTH
+1109 KAEKYAKEQS
-1118 KSTSTPTTS
+1118 KSTTS
-1127 YDVPEAVQ
+1127 YEVPKEVSD
-1135 NDIKSNAGSILSKN
+1135 DIDSKAGSILAKH
-1149 TPFYTSADNE
+1149 TPFFTAADNE
-1159 KAPKTGLGKSIMG
+1159 KISKTGLGKAIMG

-1187 TKNYPPLMDVNPAN
+1187 TNNYPPLMDVNKGNATEKPN
-1201 KQESANRRVTGD
+1201 KRVDGD

-1229 KLLRATAPVK
+1229 KLLKATASIK
-1239 AEIPVNLIHSTIS
+1239 AEIPVNLIHSIIP
-1252 AKPTEKQLTGF
+1252 ANPNEKQLTGF
-1263 IRKAQIDANSDMSKH
+1263 IRKAQMDANSDMGMH

-1289 DLGSLSVYS
+1289 DLGSLSAYS
-1298 KKIRYHQKKG
+1298 KKIRYHQNNG
-1308 KYENRDKYVLEDRKI
+1308 EYTLEDRKI

-1331 AEILANLYKGVYLPG
+1331 AEILANLYKGVYLI
-1346 LPEGANIENDADA
+1346 EGVAENDADA
-1359 LYTLFGKKGQS
+1359 LYNLFKTDKKQGTAE
-1370 PIKLP
+1370 LP
-1375 DDRKIERVFNGIISD
+1375 KGRNIEAVFNGIISNN
-1390 KDKDTGAFS
+1390 DTQAFS

-1421 SPIASYKVDKANEN
+1421 SAISKYNTNNANEN
-1435 DNLAKIVRIS
+1435 DNLAKIARIS
-1445 KEPEVKKYLEAHKI
+1445 KEPEVKAYLEAH
-1459 NIEKNTFNDLLSHYN
+1459 NINTFNELLTNYN
-1474 NNREAISN
+1474 NNREAIRN
-1482 LNPELESALKSISI
+1482 LNPDLESALKSISI
-1496 NKQSADV
+1496 NKQAADV

-1517 TKGISGTSN
+1517 VQAIPGG
-1526 NLLLWEYKPEDAR
+1526 LLRWEYKQEEA
-1539 KVLLELGKQDATLT
+1539 KEVLLKLGKQDINLEN
-1553 SPKGFFDLFGIMFE
+1553 PNGFFNLFGIMFE
-1567 DAEGNL
+1567 DASGKL
-1573 PNPGAVTD
+1573 PTPEDVTN
-1581 FHKKISQTNLDLYN
+1581 FYQKISQENLRLYE

-1601 TGTNTNTGTDTNTDT
+1601 AKTSTNTGTNTNTNTNTGTPEVDP
-1616 DTSEAELARQQRIAA
+1616 AKQQRIAA
-1631 TNTLIN
+1631 TNNLIRSMILPQSTKTVT
-1637 YMKVKVPKSTDTVK
+1637 YTPTDTR
-1651 YALTDTS
+1651 

-1680 NGVPRDNIVHY
+1680 NGVPKDHIIHY
-1691 VGRTKSKSLTALNEL
+1691 LGRTKDNSLTSLNEL
-1706 KFGEFTGTTLDLTPE
+1706 GFENYTGTTLDLAPE
-1721 AENNYRQYAEKNNIK
+1721 AEARYKEYAEKHGIK
-1736 TGRGKDAELLKE
+1736 
-1748 DPKLIGS
+1748 IGS
-1755 QLRDIGQV
+1755 GEDLRGISQV

-1777 VAPLDPNAENGNGYF
+1777 VAPLNLTTESGNVPG
-1792 NVSGGTGT
+1792 STGT

-1818 NNIWYSYNSSNNTW
+1818 DNQWYSYNSNDNKWVKKS
-1832 EPTDA
+1832 A
-1837 IGFIDS
+1837 VGFI
-1843 VEKEGPLTVTL
+1843 KESSTVAM
-1854 IGTRDIN
+1854 IGTRNIN
-1861 YNGNSYL
+1861 YKGNSYL
-1868 EKYQD
+1868 EIDKYKN

-1879 AELIANMS
+1879 ASLINEMRRVFLDEEIENKGS
-1887 NVFINKKKTKGN
+1887 NP
-1899 NPPQKVTLTD
+1899 PPQKVTPTD
-1909 AELANQIN
+1909 AELTNQIN

-1928 TKEEENTSN
+1928 TKEEENISN
-1937 EGENTENSSIDDVAV
+1937 EEENTENSSIDDVAV
-1952 DPSDVSIDEEESI
+1952 DPSDVNVDEEESI

-1984 LFKDIDLTTNKAEAI
+1984 LFKYIDLTTNKAEAI
-1999 KKLQNILENPKKIGN
+1999 KKLQNILENPKNIGN
-2014 ISISKETTVFKT
+2014 IAVSDKTTVFKT

-2046 KAIRENIVTSVVD
+2046 KAIRENIVSSVVD

-2068 NSLYSNLVVSKING
+2068 NSLYGNLVVSSTNE
-2082 NEITIGEDIDAIDS
+2082 NEITIGKDIEAINSD
-2096 KYANKHIYIFSVLQ
+2096 YANKHRYILDTLK
-2110 ENKVTPQDLDAELS
+2110 ENLPKDTNLIEELS
-2124 NPDGNFV
+2124 NPNGKIAIDFV
-2131 KVFRE
+2131 GAFRNA
-2136 TLRGG
+2136 
-2141 LLGTS
+2141 LLSLLEESGATNKIKRLVQS
-2146 AAEAEIRDLIRNPYT
+2146 NSN
-2161 VLEMATYL
+2161 VLDMAKYL
-2169 LSNSNESYNN
+2169 LSNNAKPYNE
-2179 LYSDFDKKF
+2179 LYSDFDKQF
-2188 NPSDNS
+2188 NKSNGS
-2194 GNHYKFSKDKVFK
+2194 GTHYNLSKDKVFK
-2207 PVLVA
+2207 PVITA
-2212 FYSALLS
+2212 FYGALLS
-2219 LNNSKA
+2219 LNNSKSLSL
-2225 PNIDSL
+2225 DSL
-2231 KEAVNRVAEGESVL
+2231 KEAVNRVVEGESTL
-2245 GSAYFKDSTV
+2245 GAAYFKDSTT

-2296 DLIKA
+2296 DLVKA
-2301 SSKEVN
+2301 SSKEVS

-2359 GKYLVTKAGVGKV
+2359 GKYLVTKAGVGKI

-2408 IALSEMNDNSL
+2408 IALSGMNDNSL

-2426 YDKKSNSFQVRQSN
+2426 YDEASNSFQVRQPKNQS
-2440 SNTYIFS
+2440 SKTYIFS
-2447 GKDSLFQEVKNLTNQ
+2447 GKDSLFQEVKNLANQ

-2471 VLATAFGEKHVSYTG
+2471 VLATAFGEKHVSYSG

-2495 QGEHVPKEYR
+2495 QGERVPKEYK

-2521 IMNLFTEILDREFT
+2521 ILSLFTEILDREFT
-2535 VKGMT
+2535 VAGST
-2540 KSIRDFFIGWLNSYD
+2540 KTIRDFFIGWLNNYD
-2555 ENTANVFLD
+2555 ENTANIFLD

-2640 VFENWEELKKS
+2640 ILENWEELKNS

-2690 APNVMEGASL
+2690 APNVMESASL
-2700 AYNKENAYRVNQV
+2700 AYNRENAYRVNQV

-2730 QWDQFTEK
+2730 QWDQFTDK

-2749 GNLTK
+2749 GDLTK
-2754 LLQAYKAHGYKY
+2754 LLQAYKAHGYRY

-2795 IVKTLAQFTDSNG
+2795 IVKTLAQFTNSDG

-2814 SGLFEADGRKVYNYI
+2814 TGLFEADGRKVYNYI

-2945 NAINSKIDEIWK
+2945 AAINKKIDEIWK
-2957 KMPTSPKGYTL
+2957 KMPTSSKGYTL
-2968 DFAKEVQEYLKDP
+2968 EFAKEVQDYLKDP

-3022 QAITKDLLIN
+3022 QAITRDLLIN

-3048 TKDPIAKKTKVV
+3048 TKDPMAKKTKVV

-3071 NTDYSTFATPQNL
+3071 NTEYSTFATPQNL
-3084 DRLRQGFINNTIT
+3084 ARLGQKFQNKAIT
-3097 AEAINP
+3097 PDDEA
-3103 EFSKIFGMSFGEA
+3103 EFSRIFGISMNDAIE
-3116 ATKYKKIG
+3116 KYGHIG
-3124 IKEAILS
+3124 NAILS
-3131 GTLLP
+3131 GALLP

-3141 MSALLEKLESA
+3141 MSSLLEKLENA
-3152 ESFTMND
+3152 KIFTMND

-3200 IVTSTIPVLAQAVYT
+3200 TVTSTIPVLAQAVYT
-3215 ISNRAKQALV
+3215 ISNRAKQVLIAT
-3225 DAYNKAHPDAT
+3225 YNKAHPDAT
-3236 ISWENAPKELKQNYE
+3236 VTWENAPKELKQNYE

-3283 YLRANGFDI
+3283 YLRSTGFTI
-3292 KGANKNAVFT
+3292 KGNNKNAVFT
-3302 SPEKQGVA
+3302 SPEKQGVT

-3380 CENAFQTFLNQANWK
+3380 CERAFQTFLNQANWK
-3395 DDKLGIDLSNEFRSV
+3395 DDKLGIDLSNEFRS
-3410 IADSLYKAAHGSAIL
+3410 IISDSLYKAAHGSAIL
-3425 ESGLSDPVSAFL
+3425 ESGLSDPASAFL
-3437 SFYQEDENTI
+3437 NFYQEDEGTI

-3469 VSTFLETPAEFQ
+3469 VGTFLETPAEFQ
-3481 AALDKDVHSVKV
+3481 AALDSDVHSVQV

-3499 QKIYKLFSAAGA
+3499 QKIHKLFSAAGA
-3511 AYAKMTQYPEKQEEI
+3511 AYAEMTQHPEKQEEI
-3526 KTKLLNRMNKTLKKF
+3526 TKKLFNRMNKTLKKF
-3541 NIPFENYFN
+3541 NIPFENYLN
-3550 FVTNYAAYNISSTRV
+3550 FVTKYATYNIGSSRV
-3565 VDFLLEHPNLN
+3565 VDFLLNHPNLD
-3576 DAVLKA
+3576 DAVLRA
-3582 LFTYPDSVNGPEVY
+3582 LFTYPDSLNGPAVY
-3596 HADDAAKLAMPAYTK
+3596 HADDAAKLATPAYTK

-3660 PDTEESTYA
+3660 PDTEDSTYA

-3683 YEKAAENTDPTVIKE
+3683 YEKALENTDPKVIKE
-3698 VKALIHKFRNSNSI
+3698 VKRLIQKFRNSAPI
-3712 KTLNLKGRTNEKEDK
+3712 KSLNVKNRTNEKEAK
-3727 RNKAKFSKLDFNKI
+3727 RNKARFSKLDFNRI
-3741 ADSFYSVVNQ
+3741 ADSFYDIVTQV
-3751 IINGYLHKIEALN
+3751 INGYLHKIEALN
-3764 GVTLPVKQYP
+3764 GVKLPVKQYP

-3786 DPSNSEHLAVSR
+3786 DPSNSEHLAISR
-3798 RLNNA
+3798 RLNDA

-3808 GVLSILNDLNKP
+3808 GILSILNDLNKP

-3826 KAKLSDLAKYNNLD
+3826 RAKLRDLAKYTKID

-3850 KTFLEQNVDAN
+3850 KTSFEQNVDAN

-3869 GDYKESTT
+3869 GDYKELTT
-3877 NSVTDTE
+3877 DSVTDTE
-3884 QVIPANKD
+3884 QVIPATKD
-3892 IQEVAADTQ
+3892 TQEVAADNQ
-3901 LSRTLEGVEEAAAN
+3901 LSRTLEGVEEGVAN
-3915 FVDALA
+3915 FVDALT

-3947 TLSEYNALDVFDK
+3947 TLSEFNALDVFDK
-3960 LPDDTAAIGSDVVK
+3960 LPDDTAAIGSDTVK

-4081 TRAEDFMILKGLTP
+4081 TRVEDFMILKGLTP

-4216 VADATSQTLDKLDTK
+4216 VADASAQTLDKLDTK
-4231 LKTTT
+4231 LKTVT
-4236 DKISLSSGIKAFMA
+4236 DKISLSSGIKSFMA

-4268 ELGVDGSPEN
+4268 ELGIDGSPEN

-4369 ALEPAAKA
+4369 ALEPSAKA
-4377 FLINSCNSLA
+4377 FLLNSCNSLA

-4416 KPAVSNNL
+4416 KPVVSNNL

-4435 TLKAY
+4435 TLRAY

-4548 TIATPNIYVTGAIAT
+4548 TIASPNIYVTGAIAT

-4575 EPDTKSYGVPIVQ
+4575 EPDTKSYGVPITQ

-4593 CNAFIR
+4593 CNSFIR

-4614 SYTNENPT
+4614 SYNNENPT

-4629 SGAIVDLQENMT
+4629 SGSIVDLQENMT

-4800 AKDTVVVRNFTTT
+4800 AKDTIVVRSFITT
-4813 FFNILSNMVLL
+4813 FYNILSNMVLL

-4832 DILKSHVDGYK
+4832 DVLKSHVDGYR

-4881 ARADLIS
+4881 AKADLIS

-4897 GALTTIEADEASTDY
+4897 GALTTIESDEASTDY

-4966 AKWIMYKND
+4966 AKWVMYKND

-5054 FAPFSFDA
+5054 FTPFSFDA
-5062 YTAAAWNPAKWT
+5062 YTAAAWNPGKWT

-5089 MIEELPVVNLWSAL
+5089 MIEELPVVNLWKAL

>member
-29 DSEEALVSA
+29 ESEEALVSA

-43 PTEFVDRYAS
+43 PTEFIDRYAS

-123 TFMQATDSV
+123 TLMQSTSSVNKAISDS
-132 EKAVSDTAKTLFDK
+132 AKTLFDK

-158 AQRRQTLKDIEN
+158 VQRRQTLKDVEN

-253 LENNFRNHW
+253 LENNLKNHW

-272 LSNPKNIGDAFIK
+272 LSNPKNVGDAFIK

-299 SAATGGIVGKV
+299 SAATGGVLGKA
-310 GGTLAKTFNLGYKG
+310 GGLAAKAFNLGYKG

-329 NAAALSGFSLWKP
+329 NAAVLSGFSLWKP

-360 AMKHVGLS
+360 AMKHVGLA

-387 IFKKYENGMP
+387 IFKRYENGMP

-460 ENSMVTGISFTK
+460 ENSMATGISFTK

-485 LEKYGKDGL
+485 LEKYGKDGV

-541 SAVMDYMTGSDYSKN
+541 SAVMDYMTGSDYTKN

-570 AAPKASKDFSEA
+570 AAPKASKDFAEA

-697 NAYQDK
+697 SAYRDK

-799 RFDNEI
+799 KFDNEI

-811 LRDSSSA
+811 LRDSSST

-850 TDDDRAKVIQIR
+850 TDDDRSKVIQIR
-862 SRIQDVINQYT
+862 ARIQDVINRYT

-892 ALLQSIDALGNV
+892 TLLQSIDALGNV
-904 SKTARTL
+904 SNTARTL

-917 NDIQDLI
+917 EDIQDLI

-939 GEAVKLQKFTGNSI
+939 GEAVKLQKFIGNSI

-973 KQDLAGILARL
+973 KQDLAGILGRL
-984 NYLVEQSEVHHGLF
+984 KYLVEWSDVHHGLF
-998 PTQVPETKLR
+998 PTQVPETKLQ
-1008 DTNLKNTPNGEQI
+1008 DTKLKGTPNGEQI

-1036 FPMLDRFLDLTAD
+1036 FPMLERFLDLTAD

-1057 VKNAMKSLSDTYLQG
+1057 VKNAMKSLSDTYLKG
-1072 ATPFNV
+1072 ATPFDV
-1078 NSEQIPALE
+1078 NSKEIPALE
-1087 RYVEAIVKSLK
+1087 RYVKAVITSLK
-1098 VAQESSEKATE
+1098 AAQESSNKATE
-1109 KAKEYAKTH
+1109 KAEKYAKEQQS
-1118 KSTSTPTTS
+1118 KSTTS
-1127 YDVPEAVQ
+1127 YDIPQEVSD
-1135 NDIKSNAGSILSKN
+1135 DIGSKAGSILSKH
-1149 TPFYTSADNE
+1149 TPFFTSADKE
-1159 KAPKTGLGKSIMG
+1159 KTSKTGLGKAIMG
-1172 TLSKIFPSFFISPEV
+1172 TLSKIFPSFFISSKI
-1187 TKNYPPLMDVNPAN
+1187 TNNYPPLMDVDPAN
-1201 KQESANRRVTGD
+1201 KEVNGN

-1224 IKDII
+1224 VKDII
-1229 KLLRATAPVK
+1229 KLLRATASIKV
-1239 AEIPVNLIHSTIS
+1239 EIPVNLIHSTIP

-1263 IRKAQIDANSDMSKH
+1263 IRKAQMDANSDMGMH

-1289 DLGSLSVYS
+1289 DLGSLSAYS
-1298 KKIRYHQKKG
+1298 KKIRYHQGDG
-1308 KYENRDKYVLEDRKI
+1308 KYALEDRKI

-1331 AEILANLYKGVYLPG
+1331 AEILANLYKGVYLIEGAAEKDAEALYDLFETDTKQGTAG
-1346 LPEGANIENDADA
+1346 LPKNRNIEA
-1359 LYTLFGKKGQS
+1359 
-1370 PIKLP
+1370 
-1375 DDRKIERVFNGIISD
+1375 VFNSIISNN
-1390 KDKDTGAFS
+1390 DTQAFS

-1410 AFYGIVSPWMD
+1410 TFYGIVSPWMD
-1421 SPIASYKVDKANEN
+1421 SAIAKYNINNANEN
-1435 DNLAKIVRIS
+1435 DNLAKIARIS
-1445 KEPEVKKYLEAHKI
+1445 RESEVGAYLQAHKI
-1459 NIEKNTFNDLLSHYN
+1459 STFNELLTNYN
-1474 NNREAISN
+1474 NNREAIRN
-1482 LNPELESALKSISI
+1482 LNPDLESALKSISI
-1496 NKQSADV
+1496 NKQAADV

-1509 AIQAGFLP
+1509 AIQAGFVP
-1517 TKGISGTSN
+1517 VQVIPGG
-1526 NLLLWEYKPEDAR
+1526 LLRWEYKPEKA
-1539 KVLLELGKQDATLT
+1539 KEVLLELGKQDINLDN
-1553 SPKGFFDLFGIMFE
+1553 PNGFFNLFGIMFE
-1567 DAEGNL
+1567 DASGKLE
-1573 PNPGAVTD
+1573 PSDVTN
-1581 FHKKISQTNLDLYN
+1581 FYQKISQENLRLYE

-1601 TGTNTNTGTDTNTDT
+1601 TKTSTNTGTGTNTNTNTDT
-1616 DTSEAELARQQRIAA
+1616 DTSEVDLAKQQRIAD
-1631 TNTLIN
+1631 TNNLIRS
-1637 YMKVKVPKSTDTVK
+1637 MILPQSTKTVK
-1651 YALTDTS
+1651 YTPTDTN

-1680 NGVPRDNIVHY
+1680 NGVPKDHIIHY
-1691 VGRTKSKSLTALNEL
+1691 LGHTKNKSLTALNEL
-1706 KFGEFTGTTLDLTPE
+1706 GFEEFTGTTLDLTPE
-1721 AENNYRQYAEKNNIK
+1721 AEKLYRGYAEEHEIK
-1736 TGRGKDAELLKE
+1736 TGSNNPLINEN
-1748 DPKLIGS
+1748 PKWIDL

-1777 VAPLDPNAENGNGYF
+1777 VAPLNLEGVNEEGYF

-1818 NNIWYSYNSSNNTW
+1818 DNNWYIYDSKNNTW
-1832 EPTDA
+1832 ASVTNA
-1837 IGFIDS
+1837 TGFLKA
-1843 VEKEGPLTVTL
+1843 VKQQKESITVAM
-1854 IGTRDIN
+1854 IGTRNIN
-1861 YNGNSYL
+1861 YAGNSYL
-1868 EKYQD
+1868 EIDKYKNK
-1873 RALPNS
+1873 ALPNS
-1879 AELIANMS
+1879 ASLINEMRR
-1887 NVFINKKKTKGN
+1887 VFLDEEMETKGS
-1899 NPPQKVTLTD
+1899 NPPPQEVTPTD
-1909 AELANQIN
+1909 AELTNQIN
-1917 DEIISAYNAEK
+1917 DEIISAYNDEK
-1928 TKEEENTSN
+1928 TKEEETGSN

-1952 DPSDVSIDEEESI
+1952 DPSDVNVDEEESI

-1984 LFKDIDLTTNKAEAI
+1984 LFKDIDLITNKAEAI
-1999 KKLQNILENPKKIGN
+1999 KRLQNILENPKSIGN
-2014 ISISKETTVFKT
+2014 IAISAKTTVFKT

-2046 KAIRENIVTSVVD
+2046 KAIRENIVSSVVD

-2068 NSLYSNLVVSKING
+2068 NSLYNHLVVSST
-2082 NEITIGEDIDAIDS
+2082 NENEVTIGKDIEAINSD
-2096 KYANKHIYIFSVLQ
+2096 YANKYRYIFSVLQ
-2110 ENKVTPQDLDAELS
+2110 ERGITPQSLDKELS

-2131 KVFRE
+2131 RVFRE

-2161 VLEMATYL
+2161 VLEMAKYL
-2169 LSNSNESYNN
+2169 LSNNDKHYND
-2179 LYSDFDKKF
+2179 LYSGFDEKF
-2188 NPSDNS
+2188 NKPDDS

-2207 PVLVA
+2207 PVLTA

-2219 LNNSKA
+2219 LNSSEA
-2225 PNIDSL
+2225 LNIDSL
-2231 KEAVNRVAEGESVL
+2231 KEAVDRVTKGESSL
-2245 GSAYFKDSTV
+2245 TTAYFRDSTV
-2255 PSTEEFKNDVSVAK
+2255 SSTEEFKNDVSVAK

-2330 LSQTNGEE
+2330 LSKENGEE

-2359 GKYLVTKAGVGKV
+2359 GKYLVNKAGVGKI

-2408 IALSEMNDNSL
+2408 IALSGMNDNSL

-2426 YDKKSNSFQVRQSN
+2426 YDENSNSFQVRQPKN
-2440 SNTYIFS
+2440 SGSKTYIFS
-2447 GKDSLFQEVKNLTNQ
+2447 GKGSLFQEVKNLANQ

-2495 QGEHVPKEYR
+2495 QGERVPKEYR

-2521 IMNLFTEILDREFT
+2521 ILSLFTEILDREFI
-2535 VKGMT
+2535 VNGAT
-2540 KSIRDFFIGWLNSYD
+2540 KSIRDFFIDWLNNYD
-2555 ENTANVFLD
+2555 ENTANIFLD

-2617 KWEAAKNEIDD
+2617 KWEAAKNEIDN
-2628 TITDTETYDNSW
+2628 TITDTESYDNSW
-2640 VFENWEELKKS
+2640 ILDNWEELKNS

-2690 APNVMEGASL
+2690 APNVMESASL
-2700 AYNKENAYRVNQV
+2700 AYNRENAYRVNQV

-2730 QWDQFTEK
+2730 QWDQFTDK
-2738 AKELINRLDKN
+2738 AKELISRLDKN
-2749 GNLTK
+2749 GDLTR
-2754 LLQAYKAHGYKY
+2754 LLQAYKAHGYRY

-2772 KAMFDHM
+2772 KVMFDHM

-2795 IVKTLAQFTDSNG
+2795 IVKTLAQFTNSDG

-2814 SGLFEADGRKVYNYI
+2814 SGLFETDGRKVYNYI

-2904 QEKFSIEGITRAN
+2904 QEKFSIEGITRAG

-2945 NAINSKIDEIWK
+2945 TAINKKIDEIWE

-2968 DFAKEVQEYLKDP
+2968 DFAKEVHEYLKDP

-3022 QAITKDLLIN
+3022 QAITRDLLIN

-3048 TKDPIAKKTKVV
+3048 TKDPMAKKTKVI

-3071 NTDYSTFATPQNL
+3071 NIEYSTFATPQNL
-3084 DRLRQGFINNTIT
+3084 ARLGQKFQNKAIT
-3097 AEAINP
+3097 PDDEA
-3103 EFSKIFGMSFGEA
+3103 EFSRIFGISMNDA
-3116 ATKYKKIG
+3116 IKKYGHIG
-3124 IKEAILS
+3124 NAILS
-3131 GTLLP
+3131 GALLP

-3141 MSALLEKLESA
+3141 MANLLEKLESA
-3152 ESFTMND
+3152 KSFTMNN

-3200 IVTSTIPVLAQAVYT
+3200 TVTSTIPVLAQAVYT
-3215 ISNRAKQALV
+3215 ISNRAKQVLIAT
-3225 DAYNKAHPDAT
+3225 YNKAHPDAT
-3236 ISWENAPKELKQNYE
+3236 VTWENAPKELKQNYE

-3283 YLRANGFDI
+3283 YLRANGFVI
-3292 KGANKNAVFT
+3292 KGTSKNAVFT
-3302 SPEKQGVA
+3302 SPEKQGVT

-3380 CENAFQTFLNQANWK
+3380 CERAFQTFLDQANWK
-3395 DDKLGIDLSNEFRSV
+3395 DNKLGIDLSNEFRS
-3410 IADSLYKAAHGSAIL
+3410 IISDSLYKAAHGSAIL
-3425 ESGLSDPVSAFL
+3425 ESGLSDPASAFL
-3437 SFYQEDENTI
+3437 NFYQEDEGTI

-3481 AALDKDVHSVKV
+3481 AALDNDVHSVKV

-3499 QKIYKLFSAAGA
+3499 QKIHKLFSAAAA
-3511 AYAKMTQYPEKQEEI
+3511 AYAEMTQHPEKQNQV
-3526 KTKLLNRMNKTLKKF
+3526 KQKLFNRMNKSLKKF
-3541 NIPFENYFN
+3541 NIPFETYWN
-3550 FVTNYAAYNISSTRV
+3550 FVSNYAAYNIESTKV
-3565 VDFLLEHPNLN
+3565 VDFLLNHPNLD

-3582 LFTYPDSVNGPEVY
+3582 LFTYPDSLNGPAVY
-3596 HADDAAKLAMPAYTK
+3596 HADDAAKLATPAYTK

-3660 PDTEESTYA
+3660 PDTEDSTYA
-3669 ESENTTNGLFTKLD
+3669 ESENTANGLFTKLD
-3683 YEKAAENTDPTVIKE
+3683 YEKALENTDPKIIKE
-3698 VKALIHKFRNSNSI
+3698 VKRLIQKFRNSAPI
-3712 KTLNLKGRTNEKEDK
+3712 KALNVKGRTNEKEDK
-3727 RNKAKFSKLDFNKI
+3727 RNKARFSKLDFNRI
-3741 ADSFYSVVNQ
+3741 ADSFYDVVNQ
-3751 IINGYLHKIEALN
+3751 IINGYLDKIEALN
-3764 GVTLPVKQYP
+3764 EDALPVKQYP
-3774 MSAEKLVKVAGF
+3774 MSAEKLAKVAGF
-3786 DPSNSEHLAVSR
+3786 DPNNSEHIAISR
-3798 RLNNA
+3798 RLNDV

-3808 GVLSILNDLNKP
+3808 GIISILNDLNKP

-3826 KAKLSDLAKYNNLD
+3826 RAKLRELAKYTRID

-3850 KTFLEQNVDAN
+3850 KTSLEQNVDPN
-3861 WKDKTLDL
+3861 WKDKILDL
-3869 GDYKESTT
+3869 GDYKD
-3877 NSVTDTE
+3877 SVTDTE
-3884 QVIPANKD
+3884 QVIPSTKNPPVVPTV
-3892 IQEVAADTQ
+3892 EPADTQ
-3901 LSRTLEGVEEAAAN
+3901 LSRIFEGVEEGVAN
-3915 FVDALA
+3915 FVDALT

-3926 GDSAGSDAFYSDATM
+3926 EDKSAGSDAFYSDATM

-3947 TLSEYNALDVFDK
+3947 TLSEFNALDVFDK
-3960 LPDDTAAIGSDVVK
+3960 LPDDTAAIGSDTVK
-3974 LCSEPHKGFLRSLVE
+3974 LCSELHKGFLRSLVE

-4081 TRAEDFMILKGLTP
+4081 TRVEDFMILKGLTP

-4111 DYIFGTGKDSAK
+4111 DYIFGTGKDSSK

-4148 EQETKKTGLAGLLET
+4148 EQETKKIGLAGLLET

-4216 VADATSQTLDKLDTK
+4216 VADASAQTLDKLDTK
-4231 LKTTT
+4231 LKTVT
-4236 DKISLSSGIKAFMA
+4236 DKISLSSGIKSFMA

-4268 ELGVDGSPEN
+4268 ELGIDGSPEN

-4369 ALEPAAKA
+4369 ALEPSAKA

-4451 AETAEKEFEASFRDN
+4451 AETAEKEFEASFKDN

-4548 TIATPNIYVTGAIAT
+4548 TIASPNIYVTGAIAT

-4575 EPDTKSYGVPIVQ
+4575 EPDTKSYGVPITQ

-4593 CNAFIR
+4593 CNSFIR

-4614 SYTNENPT
+4614 SYNNENPT

-4629 SGAIVDLQENMT
+4629 SGSIVDLQENMT

-4800 AKDTVVVRNFTTT
+4800 AKDTIVVRSFLTT

-4832 DILKSHVDGYK
+4832 DVLKSHVDGYR

-4881 ARADLIS
+4881 AKADLIS

-4935 KAVIAMRNMLMVHGS
+4935 KAIIAMRNMLMVHGS

-4966 AKWIMYKND
+4966 AKWVMYKND

-5043 LSLKMMLISLG
+5043 LSLKIMLISLG
-5054 FAPFSFDA
+5054 FTPFSFDA
-5062 YTAAAWNPAKWT
+5062 YTAAAWNPSKWIG
-5074 SKLAQGLQGGPVGSS
+5074 KLAQGLQGGPVGSS
-5089 MIEELPVVNLWSAL
+5089 MIEELPVVNLWEAL

>member
-29 DSEEALVSA
+29 ESEEALVSA

-123 TFMQATDSV
+123 TLMQSTGSVNKAISDS
-132 EKAVSDTAKTLFDK
+132 AKTLFDK

-187 RAKLDRQKELRE
+187 RAKLDRQKELRY

-243 AKAREEEFHR
+243 ARAREEEFSR
-253 LENNFRNHW
+253 LENNLKNHW

-285 IRSMLADTSGLLTV
+285 IRSMLADTSGLLAV
-299 SAATGGIVGKV
+299 SAATGGVLGKA
-310 GGTLAKTFNLGYKG
+310 GGLAAKAFNLGYKG

-329 NAAALSGFSLWKP
+329 NAAVLSGFSLWKP

-460 ENSMVTGISFTK
+460 ENSMATGISFTK

-494 VAGELKAFANYL
+494 VVGELKAFANYL

-570 AAPKASKDFSEA
+570 AAPKASKDFAEA
-582 SKNASKYAYDKKIR
+582 SKNASKYSYDKKIR

-697 NAYQDK
+697 SAYQDK

-799 RFDNEI
+799 KFDNEI

-811 LRDSSSA
+811 LRDSSST

-838 KNLWEKAGSAAL
+838 KSLWEKAGSAAL
-850 TDDDRAKVIQIR
+850 TDDDRSKVIQIR
-862 SRIQDVINQYT
+862 ARIQDVINRYT

-904 SKTARTL
+904 SNTARTL

-917 NDIQDLI
+917 EDIQDLI
-924 ASNPTELARLEGTPI
+924 ASSPAELARLEETPI

-973 KQDLAGILARL
+973 KQDLAGILGRL
-984 NYLVEQSEVHHGLF
+984 KYLVEWSDVHHGLF
-998 PTQVPETKLR
+998 PTQVPETKLK
-1008 DTNLKNTPNGEQI
+1008 DTKLKDTPNGEQI
-1021 AKTEYK
+1021 AKTEFK

-1036 FPMLDRFLDLTAD
+1036 FPMLERFLDLTAD

-1072 ATPFNV
+1072 ATPFDV
-1078 NSEQIPALE
+1078 NSKEIPALE
-1087 RYVEAIVKSLK
+1087 RYVQAVVTSLK
-1098 VAQESSEKATE
+1098 AAQKSSEKATE
-1109 KAKEYAKTH
+1109 KAEKYAKEQS
-1118 KSTSTPTTS
+1118 KSTSS
-1127 YDVPEAVQ
+1127 YDVPKEVSD
-1135 NDIKSNAGSILSKN
+1135 DIDSNAGSILSAN
-1149 TPFYTSADNE
+1149 TPYYTSADKE
-1159 KAPKTGLGKSIMG
+1159 TSKTGLGKSIMG
-1172 TLSKIFPSFFISPEV
+1172 TLSKIFPSFFMSSKV
-1187 TKNYPPLMDVNPAN
+1187 TENYPPLMDVDPAN
-1201 KQESANRRVTGD
+1201 KGVNGD

-1229 KLLRATAPVK
+1229 KLLRATTPIK
-1239 AEIPVNLIHSTIS
+1239 AEIPVNLIHSKIP
-1252 AKPTEKQLTGF
+1252 ANPKEKQLTGF
-1263 IRKAQIDANSDMSKH
+1263 IRKIQMDANSDMGMH

-1298 KKIRYHQKKG
+1298 KKLRYHQKKG
-1308 KYENRDKYVLEDRKI
+1308 EYVLEERKI

-1346 LPEGANIENDADA
+1346 GVDVESDASALYGLFGIDPVQGTAGLKEDRNIEA
-1359 LYTLFGKKGQS
+1359 
-1370 PIKLP
+1370 
-1375 DDRKIERVFNGIISD
+1375 VFNDIISN
-1390 KDKDTGAFS
+1390 KDTQAFS

-1421 SPIASYKVDKANEN
+1421 NAISKYNIDKASEN
-1435 DNLAKIVRIS
+1435 DNLAKIARIS
-1445 KEPEVKKYLEAHKI
+1445 SDSNVKAYLQAHKI
-1459 NIEKNTFNDLLSHYN
+1459 NTFNELLTHYN
-1474 NNREAISN
+1474 NNREAIKN
-1482 LNPELESALKSISI
+1482 LNPDLESALKSISV
-1496 NKQSADV
+1496 NKQAADV

-1509 AIQAGFLP
+1509 AIQAGFVP
-1517 TKGISGTSN
+1517 VQVIPGTSS
-1526 NLLLWEYKPEDAR
+1526 NLLRWEYKPKEA
-1539 KVLLELGKQDATLT
+1539 KEVLLKLGKQDINLDN
-1553 SPKGFFDLFGIMFE
+1553 PNGFFNLFGIMFE
-1567 DAEGNL
+1567 DASGNL
-1573 PNPGAVTD
+1573 TKPEDVTQ
-1581 FHKKISQTNLDLYN
+1581 FYQKISQENLRLYE

-1601 TGTNTNTGTDTNTDT
+1601 TKTSTNTGTNTNTNTNTNTDT
-1616 DTSEAELARQQRIAA
+1616 GTDTSEVDLAKQQRIAD
-1631 TNTLIN
+1631 TNNLISS
-1637 YMKVKVPKSTDTVK
+1637 MILPQSTKTVK
-1651 YALTDTS
+1651 YTPTDAR

-1671 TLWGMMARA
+1671 TLWGMMARV
-1680 NGVPRDNIVHY
+1680 NGVPKDHIIHY
-1691 VGRTKSKSLTALNEL
+1691 LGRTKNKSLTALDEL
-1706 KFGEFTGTTLDLTPE
+1706 GFEQFTGTTLDLTPE
-1721 AENNYRQYAEKNNIK
+1721 AEELYRDYAEKNHIK
-1736 TGRGKDAELLKE
+1736 TGRGKNAEGKYAELINENSNWIDL
-1748 DPKLIGS
+1748 

-1771 ADAVVA
+1771 VDAVVA
-1777 VAPLDPNAENGNGYF
+1777 VAPLNLEGVNEEGYF

-1818 NNIWYSYNSSNNTW
+1818 DNQWYSYNSDKNKWVKKS
-1832 EPTDA
+1832 A
-1837 IGFIDS
+1837 VGFI
-1843 VEKEGPLTVTL
+1843 KESSTVAM
-1854 IGTRDIN
+1854 IGTRNIN
-1861 YNGNSYL
+1861 YKGNSYL
-1868 EKYQD
+1868 ENEKYKN

-1879 AELIANMS
+1879 ASLINEMKR
-1887 NVFINKKKTKGN
+1887 VFLDEEKETKGS
-1899 NPPQKVTLTD
+1899 NPPPPEVTPTD
-1909 AELANQIN
+1909 AELTNQIN

-1928 TKEEENTSN
+1928 TKKEEADSN
-1937 EGENTENSSIDDVAV
+1937 EGEDTENPPIDDVAV
-1952 DPSDVSIDEEESI
+1952 DPSDVNVDEEESI
-1965 LESSVSGAEVAN
+1965 LESSVSGTEVAN

-1984 LFKDIDLTTNKAEAI
+1984 LFKYIDLTTNKAEAV
-1999 KKLQNILENPKKIGN
+1999 KRLQNILENPKNIGN
-2014 ISISKETTVFKT
+2014 IAISDKTTVFKT

-2046 KAIRENIVTSVVD
+2046 KAIRENIVSSVID
-2059 HYILYNNIR
+2059 HYILYNSIR
-2068 NSLYSNLVVSKING
+2068 NSLYNHLVVSST
-2082 NEITIGEDIDAIDS
+2082 NENEVTIGKDIEAIDS
-2096 KYANKHIYIFSVLQ
+2096 KYANKHRYIFSVLQ
-2110 ENKVTPQDLDAELS
+2110 ENNITLQDLTRELS
-2124 NPDGNFV
+2124 NSNGEVAYNFA
-2131 KVFRE
+2131 KAFYG
-2136 TLRGG
+2136 TLLK
-2141 LLGTS
+2141 LLDSKKTNS
-2146 AAEAEIRDLIRNPYT
+2146 YIPKNQTKIRSLIQSKDT
-2161 VLEMATYL
+2161 ILDMANYL
-2169 LSNSNESYNN
+2169 LSNNGESYDK
-2179 LYSDFDKKF
+2179 LYSEFDAKF
-2188 NPSDNS
+2188 NESDNS
-2194 GNHYKFSKDKVFK
+2194 GNHYKFSKEDVFK

-2212 FYSALLS
+2212 YYSALLS
-2219 LNNSKA
+2219 LTGSKA
-2225 PNIDSL
+2225 LNIDSL
-2231 KEAVNRVAEGESVL
+2231 KEAVNRVVEGESTL
-2245 GSAYFKDSTV
+2245 GSAYFKDSTA

-2296 DLIKA
+2296 DLVKA

-2338 LYKELTT
+2338 LYRELTT
-2345 RPNLGKVSTLVTKL
+2345 KPNLGKVSTLVTKL
-2359 GKYLVTKAGVGKV
+2359 GKYLVTKAGVGKI
-2372 LSEFSKDGKP
+2372 LSEFSNNGKP

-2397 IALKHLTGLQY
+2397 VALKHLTGLQY
-2408 IALSEMNDNSL
+2408 IALSGMNDNSL

-2426 YDKKSNSFQVRQSN
+2426 YDEASNSFQVRQPKN
-2440 SNTYIFS
+2440 SGSKTYIFS
-2447 GKDSLFQEVKNLTNQ
+2447 GKGSLFQEVKDLANQ

-2495 QGEHVPKEYR
+2495 QGEHVPKEYK

-2521 IMNLFTEILDREFT
+2521 ILSLFTEILDREFT
-2535 VKGMT
+2535 VNGAT
-2540 KSIRDFFIGWLNSYD
+2540 KSIRDFFIGWLNNYD
-2555 ENTANVFLD
+2555 ESTANIFLD

-2628 TITDTETYDNSW
+2628 TITNTETYDNSW
-2640 VFENWEELKKS
+2640 ILDNWEELKNS

-2690 APNVMEGASL
+2690 APNVMESASL

-2730 QWDQFTEK
+2730 QWDQFTDK

-2749 GNLTK
+2749 GDLTK
-2754 LLQAYKAHGYKY
+2754 LLQAYKAHGYRY

-2795 IVKTLAQFTDSNG
+2795 IVKTLAQFANSDG
-2808 ELQFTK
+2808 KLQFTK
-2814 SGLFEADGRKVYNYI
+2814 TGLFRADGRKVYNYI

-2891 GNKKGTT
+2891 GSKKGTT

-2917 NGQYVLDD
+2917 NGQYILDD

-2945 NAINSKIDEIWK
+2945 TAINNKIDEIWK

-2968 DFAKEVQEYLKDP
+2968 EFAKEVNEYLKDP

-3022 QAITKDLLIN
+3022 QAITRDLLIN

-3042 TKDLNN
+3042 TKDLNS
-3048 TKDPIAKKTKVV
+3048 TKDPMAKKAKVV

-3071 NTDYSTFATPQNL
+3071 NTEYSTFATPQNL
-3084 DRLRQGFINNTIT
+3084 ARLGQKFQNKAIT
-3097 AEAINP
+3097 PDDEA
-3103 EFSKIFGMSFGEA
+3103 EFSRIFGISMNDAIE
-3116 ATKYKKIG
+3116 KYGHIG
-3124 IKEAILS
+3124 NAILS
-3131 GTLLP
+3131 GALLP

-3141 MSALLEKLESA
+3141 MSSLLEKLENA

-3236 ISWENAPKELKQNYE
+3236 INWENAPKELKQNYE
-3251 KFIRRFTESFKS
+3251 
-3263 PFGGAL
+3263 
-3269 PLAEFLKGQDASQG
+3269 
-3283 YLRANGFDI
+3283 
-3292 KGANKNAVFT
+3292 
-3302 SPEKQGVA
+3302 
-3310 DRGASYSVLGVQSTD
+3310 
-3325 AAIAAFVKQV
+3325 
-3335 VGGLFLDIYDANFSS
+3335 
-3350 GWYMPEVAKA
+3350 
-3360 QNRGCATY
+3360 
-3368 TIKSATSSIVIA
+3368 
-3380 CENAFQTFLNQANWK
+3380 
-3395 DDKLGIDLSNEFRSV
+3395 
-3410 IADSLYKAAHGSAIL
+3410 
-3425 ESGLSDPVSAFL
+3425 
-3437 SFYQEDENTI
+3437 
-3447 LPSELGEKVEK
+3447 
-3458 YSKETEEGLDY
+3458 
-3469 VSTFLETPAEFQ
+3469 
-3481 AALDKDVHSVKV
+3481 
-3493 ELPPNL
+3493 
-3499 QKIYKLFSAAGA
+3499 
-3511 AYAKMTQYPEKQEEI
+3511 
-3526 KTKLLNRMNKTLKKF
+3526 
-3541 NIPFENYFN
+3541 
-3550 FVTNYAAYNISSTRV
+3550 
-3565 VDFLLEHPNLN
+3565 
-3576 DAVLKA
+3576 
-3582 LFTYPDSVNGPEVY
+3582 
-3596 HADDAAKLAMPAYTK
+3596 
-3611 QNLALFSV
+3611 
-3619 SPLVHCKAYKDAHS
+3619 
-3633 AALKNLNKS
+3633 
-3642 GLIVSQYNMNK
+3642 
-3653 GGEYIIE
+3653 
-3660 PDTEESTYA
+3660 
-3669 ESENTTNGLFTKLD
+3669 
-3683 YEKAAENTDPTVIKE
+3683 
-3698 VKALIHKFRNSNSI
+3698 
-3712 KTLNLKGRTNEKEDK
+3712 
-3727 RNKAKFSKLDFNKI
+3727 
-3741 ADSFYSVVNQ
+3741 
-3751 IINGYLHKIEALN
+3751 
-3764 GVTLPVKQYP
+3764 
-3774 MSAEKLVKVAGF
+3774 
-3786 DPSNSEHLAVSR
+3786 
-3798 RLNNA
+3798 
-3803 IFTYD
+3803 
-3808 GVLSILNDLNKP
+3808 
-3820 ETWLRG
+3820 
-3826 KAKLSDLAKYNNLD
+3826 
-3840 DIYAALAGMG
+3840 
-3850 KTFLEQNVDAN
+3850 
-3861 WKDKTLDL
+3861 
-3869 GDYKESTT
+3869 
-3877 NSVTDTE
+3877 
-3884 QVIPANKD
+3884 
-3892 IQEVAADTQ
+3892 Q
-3901 LSRTLEGVEEAAAN
+3901 L
-3915 FVDALA
+3915 
-3921 DIIPD
+3921 
-3926 GDSAGSDAFYSDATM
+3926 
-3941 KDVETL
+3941 
-3947 TLSEYNALDVFDK
+3947 
-3960 LPDDTAAIGSDVVK
+3960 
-3974 LCSEPHKGFLRSLVE
+3974 
-3989 KSMKGIKALTMVLG
+3989 
-4003 TTDKDYNYGLA
+4003 
-4014 QKSIGSID
+4014 
-4022 AKRIALY
+4022 
-4029 RSLNA
+4029 
-4034 VKKSGL
+4034 
-4040 PYSMQELM
+4040 
-4048 AHELTHMV
+4048 
-4056 WWSLDNADPLYQE
+4056 
-4069 LRQAYARFRSNY
+4069 
-4081 TRAEDFMILKGLTP
+4081 
-4095 GSAEYQA
+4095 
-4102 ELAAAQKRM
+4102 
-4111 DYIFGTGKDSAK
+4111 
-4123 DPIREFA
+4123 
-4130 TFAMTNETFRDML
+4130 
-4143 ARVPT
+4143 
-4148 EQETKKTGLAGLLET
+4148 
-4163 IADIFGRLID
+4163 
-4173 KLFGKA
+4173 
-4179 EAGKFKRTEN
+4179 
-4189 LLTTIDAIH
+4189 
-4198 TIALERMS
+4198 
-4206 SYREISKIAK
+4206 
-4216 VADATSQTLDKLDTK
+4216 
-4231 LKTTT
+4231 
-4236 DKISLSSGIKAFMA
+4236 
-4250 TDFGKKLRSAK
+4250 
-4261 FLGELAG
+4261 
-4268 ELGVDGSPEN
+4268 
-4278 LRKGLLFS
+4278 
-4286 MINHVAKINK
+4286 
-4296 ARQQQIGIDT
+4296 
-4306 KFLRESFKNTTLSP
+4306 
-4320 HTSKALT
+4320 
-4327 EGILRTDLQSL
+4327 
-4338 KEGTN
+4338 
-4343 YDYIYKIMTDS
+4343 
-4354 AYRASELQ
+4354 
-4362 RARNEII
+4362 
-4369 ALEPAAKA
+4369 
-4377 FLINSCNSLA
+4377 
-4387 NYMVKGKYLYDFCNH
+4387 
-4402 SNCYQIANL
+4402 
-4411 WGIGN
+4411 
-4416 KPAVSNNL
+4416 
-4424 DRRIALCNSYT
+4424 
-4435 TLKAY
+4435 
-4440 ELLDDNTKNIL
+4440 
-4451 AETAEKEFEASFRDN
+4451 
-4466 GIITLINYQENHLK
+4466 
-4480 EGYKAAGKDYI
+4480 
-4491 RVLHKGYLK
+4491 
-4500 DKTNPYYRV
+4500 
-4509 VKSYNKDSYVDLIK
+4509 
-4523 KGFEEFQAP
+4523 
-4532 NALSIPK
+4532 
-4539 GSNKKYLYN
+4539 
-4548 TIATPNIYVTGAIAT
+4548 
-4563 IDNKA
+4563 
-4568 RGYSVIS
+4568 
-4575 EPDTKSYGVPIVQ
+4575 
-4588 YKKDR
+4588 
-4593 CNAFIR
+4593 
-4599 SKMADINKFLTIEDY
+4599 
-4614 SYTNENPT
+4614 
-4622 LNTAFDS
+4622 
-4629 SGAIVDLQENMT
+4629 
-4641 NEFKDTILERSHD
+4641 
-4654 FSELAARTAAS
+4654 
-4665 YTEITDSIHNNE
+4665 
-4677 ILMKVLVQD
+4677 
-4686 QLENQADIA
+4686 
-4695 ANPETWINVS
+4695 
-4705 PQSTGAGLEAYI
+4705 
-4717 MLPEETKRFVRS
+4717 
-4729 LVGEQGLYVRLPI
+4729 
-4742 FNQVFGYRE
+4742 
-4751 KTLVNL
+4751 
-4757 MENQHILNKM
+4757 
-4767 DLPFKCLSSFIN
+4767 
-4779 EALGNKAG
+4779 
-4787 MHFGGYWRFATAY
+4787 
-4800 AKDTVVVRNFTTT
+4800 
-4813 FFNILSNMVLL
+4813 
-4824 LHNGIPLY
+4824 
-4832 DILKSHVDGYK
+4832 
-4843 YISQYKKALSRVT
+4843 
-4856 SLENELSYKANSTE
+4856 
-4870 RALELQKEYAL
+4870 
-4881 ARADLIS
+4881 
-4888 NPMYEIMQK
+4888 
-4897 GALTTIEADEASTDY
+4897 
-4912 GILGKKLA
+4912 
-4920 PSLENFHNKMLQSNS
+4920 
-4935 KAVIAMRNMLMVHGS
+4935 
-4950 TFYKLAQ
+4950 
-4957 DFASGSDTI
+4957 
-4966 AKWIMYKND
+4966 
-4975 VRSRGS
+4975 
-4981 EKDKNNAFLDAADL
+4981 
-4995 FVNYDLPTN
+4995 
-5004 EWIQWANQVG
+5004 
-5014 LMNFTKFMFRIGRP
+5014 
-5028 LLKLTSKHPARVLGY
+5028 
-5043 LSLKMMLISLG
+5043 
-5054 FAPFSFDA
+5054 
-5062 YTAAAWNPAKWT
+5062 
-5074 SKLAQGLQGGPVGSS
+5074 
-5089 MIEELPVVNLWSAL
+5089 
-5103 S
+5103 

>member
-1 MIDQNTPS
+1 M
-9 DAYVSPESTG
+9 
-19 ASAEDIVNRF
+19 
-29 DSEEALVSA
+29 
-38 VANLS
+38 
-43 PTEFVDRYAS
+43 
-53 DSPQNGKKLYDDVSF
+53 
-68 ALQKQKEEMLIQK
+68 
-81 ASQMEGPYAP
+81 
-91 NEYAELPGWIPF
+91 
-103 IGGSYAP
+103 
-110 GDVATNGAKGALA
+110 
-123 TFMQATDSV
+123 
-132 EKAVSDTAKTLFDK
+132 
-146 DLAYSGVSSKDL
+146 
-158 AQRRQTLKDIEN
+158 
-170 TDLGYVDEDTKE
+170 
-182 YARNI
+182 
-187 RAKLDRQKELRE
+187 
-199 IIENSYN
+199 
-206 AEEKAKAEQELSTL
+206 
-220 SLNQA
+220 
-225 EFDFSQTDT
+225 
-234 YKNIVKFED
+234 
-243 AKAREEEFHR
+243 
-253 LENNFRNHW
+253 
-262 GLNNQRYQKA
+262 
-272 LSNPKNIGDAFIK
+272 
-285 IRSMLADTSGLLTV
+285 
-299 SAATGGIVGKV
+299 
-310 GGTLAKTFNLGYKG
+310 
-324 IYTGS
+324 
-329 NAAALSGFSLWKP
+329 
-342 ITWGKGV
+342 
-349 KVVTSGKWVVP
+349 
-360 AMKHVGLS
+360 
-368 TASVLPMTMQESA
+368 
-381 ENRAEA
+381 
-387 IFKKYENGMP
+387 
-397 TNLTTGDQIT
+397 
-407 LLGAALINDVGTAM
+407 
-421 LPTMRF
+421 
-427 IPKLGKSA
+427 
-435 AFNKAANTAFLEV
+435 
-448 TKEFPK
+448 
-454 ITAKAM
+454 
-460 ENSMVTGISFTK
+460 
-472 GVRAAVATEAFKA
+472 
-485 LEKYGKDGL
+485 
-494 VAGELKAFANYL
+494 
-506 GALTQDSIALGLTTF
+506 
-521 AQQAMKDMTAA
+521 
-532 GYLRSEDFV
+532 
-541 SAVMDYMTGSDYSKN
+541 
-556 KRESFYAGLMAIPL
+556 
-570 AAPKASKDFSEA
+570 
-582 SKNASKYAYDKKIR
+582 
-596 DYRNVALFNSDE
+596 
-608 AIEYDRLDRVLDQ
+608 
-621 PRVDKATYAKN
+621 
-632 AKEITKAVQS
+632 
-642 GDVATIAAKTGLSS
+642 
-656 EYVQNVLESS
+656 
-666 DPVDAIVG
+666 
-674 FTDMMGVTLDKAKKI
+674 
-689 KSRQAELE
+689 
-697 NAYQDK
+697 
-703 VTSGIA
+703 
-709 GLSIGPKDV
+709 
-718 YKKGASGS
+718 
-726 NRFIRHFK
+726 
-734 EIVNMSSNKQA
+734 
-745 LGELALAYRNYALTK
+745 
-760 DAAYKDQINQILK
+760 
-773 DNAHNSEFSLAN
+773 
-785 AALRRVSDEMYTSH
+785 
-799 RFDNEI
+799 
-805 GKYASK
+805 
-811 LRDSSSA
+811 
-818 SKVEAN
+818 
-824 TNPLDAIWDSDEDL
+824 
-838 KNLWEKAGSAAL
+838 
-850 TDDDRAKVIQIR
+850 
-862 SRIQDVINQYT
+862 
-873 AGRTAANAA
+873 
-882 EYDAVIKKGH
+882 
-892 ALLQSIDALGNV
+892 
-904 SKTARTL
+904 
-911 AERFKV
+911 
-917 NDIQDLI
+917 
-924 ASNPTELARLEGTPI
+924 
-939 GEAVKLQKFTGNSI
+939 
-953 TGSGKKGILV
+953 
-963 HLSDMFEMAA
+963 
-973 KQDLAGILARL
+973 
-984 NYLVEQSEVHHGLF
+984 
-998 PTQVPETKLR
+998 
-1008 DTNLKNTPNGEQI
+1008 
-1021 AKTEYK
+1021 
-1027 LLQDITATY
+1027 
-1036 FPMLDRFLDLTAD
+1036 
-1049 PQDTMLYH
+1049 
-1057 VKNAMKSLSDTYLQG
+1057 
-1072 ATPFNV
+1072 
-1078 NSEQIPALE
+1078 
-1087 RYVEAIVKSLK
+1087 
-1098 VAQESSEKATE
+1098 
-1109 KAKEYAKTH
+1109 
-1118 KSTSTPTTS
+1118 
-1127 YDVPEAVQ
+1127 
-1135 NDIKSNAGSILSKN
+1135 
-1149 TPFYTSADNE
+1149 
-1159 KAPKTGLGKSIMG
+1159 
-1172 TLSKIFPSFFISPEV
+1172 
-1187 TKNYPPLMDVNPAN
+1187 
-1201 KQESANRRVTGD
+1201 
-1213 IHFSRIAYNLG
+1213 
-1224 IKDII
+1224 
-1229 KLLRATAPVK
+1229 
-1239 AEIPVNLIHSTIS
+1239 
-1252 AKPTEKQLTGF
+1252 
-1263 IRKAQIDANSDMSKH
+1263 
-1278 LYNILKLFTAA
+1278 
-1289 DLGSLSVYS
+1289 
-1298 KKIRYHQKKG
+1298 
-1308 KYENRDKYVLEDRKI
+1308 
-1323 KHNSYEFI
+1323 
-1331 AEILANLYKGVYLPG
+1331 
-1346 LPEGANIENDADA
+1346 
-1359 LYTLFGKKGQS
+1359 
-1370 PIKLP
+1370 
-1375 DDRKIERVFNGIISD
+1375 
-1390 KDKDTGAFS
+1390 
-1399 TPLLENLFRNT
+1399 
-1410 AFYGIVSPWMD
+1410 
-1421 SPIASYKVDKANEN
+1421 
-1435 DNLAKIVRIS
+1435 
-1445 KEPEVKKYLEAHKI
+1445 
-1459 NIEKNTFNDLLSHYN
+1459 
-1474 NNREAISN
+1474 
-1482 LNPELESALKSISI
+1482 
-1496 NKQSADV
+1496 
-1503 LGRIPL
+1503 
-1509 AIQAGFLP
+1509 
-1517 TKGISGTSN
+1517 
-1526 NLLLWEYKPEDAR
+1526 
-1539 KVLLELGKQDATLT
+1539 
-1553 SPKGFFDLFGIMFE
+1553 
-1567 DAEGNL
+1567 
-1573 PNPGAVTD
+1573 
-1581 FHKKISQTNLDLYN
+1581 
-1595 ANKLSG
+1595 
-1601 TGTNTNTGTDTNTDT
+1601 
-1616 DTSEAELARQQRIAA
+1616 
-1631 TNTLIN
+1631 
-1637 YMKVKVPKSTDTVK
+1637 
-1651 YALTDTS
+1651 
-1658 NLIIRSGGAYGAD
+1658 
-1671 TLWGMMARA
+1671 
-1680 NGVPRDNIVHY
+1680 
-1691 VGRTKSKSLTALNEL
+1691 
-1706 KFGEFTGTTLDLTPE
+1706 
-1721 AENNYRQYAEKNNIK
+1721 
-1736 TGRGKDAELLKE
+1736 
-1748 DPKLIGS
+1748 
-1755 QLRDIGQV
+1755 
-1763 LGENLTDP
+1763 
-1771 ADAVVA
+1771 
-1777 VAPLDPNAENGNGYF
+1777 
-1792 NVSGGTGT
+1792 
-1800 AVNVAILN
+1800 
-1808 NIPTLVLNTN
+1808 
-1818 NNIWYSYNSSNNTW
+1818 
-1832 EPTDA
+1832 
-1837 IGFIDS
+1837 
-1843 VEKEGPLTVTL
+1843 
-1854 IGTRDIN
+1854 
-1861 YNGNSYL
+1861 
-1868 EKYQD
+1868 
-1873 RALPNS
+1873 
-1879 AELIANMS
+1879 
-1887 NVFINKKKTKGN
+1887 
-1899 NPPQKVTLTD
+1899 
-1909 AELANQIN
+1909 
-1917 DEIISAYNAEK
+1917 
-1928 TKEEENTSN
+1928 
-1937 EGENTENSSIDDVAV
+1937 
-1952 DPSDVSIDEEESI
+1952 
-1965 LESSVSGAEVAN
+1965 
-1977 NIAYLYG
+1977 
-1984 LFKDIDLTTNKAEAI
+1984 
-1999 KKLQNILENPKKIGN
+1999 
-2014 ISISKETTVFKT
+2014 
-2026 KYIER
+2026 
-2031 LAEFYNQYKGDNATN
+2031 
-2046 KAIRENIVTSVVD
+2046 
-2059 HYILYNNIR
+2059 
-2068 NSLYSNLVVSKING
+2068 
-2082 NEITIGEDIDAIDS
+2082 
-2096 KYANKHIYIFSVLQ
+2096 
-2110 ENKVTPQDLDAELS
+2110 
-2124 NPDGNFV
+2124 
-2131 KVFRE
+2131 
-2136 TLRGG
+2136 
-2141 LLGTS
+2141 
-2146 AAEAEIRDLIRNPYT
+2146 
-2161 VLEMATYL
+2161 
-2169 LSNSNESYNN
+2169 
-2179 LYSDFDKKF
+2179 
-2188 NPSDNS
+2188 
-2194 GNHYKFSKDKVFK
+2194 
-2207 PVLVA
+2207 
-2212 FYSALLS
+2212 
-2219 LNNSKA
+2219 
-2225 PNIDSL
+2225 
-2231 KEAVNRVAEGESVL
+2231 
-2245 GSAYFKDSTV
+2245 
-2255 PSTEEFKNDVSVAK
+2255 
-2269 QAITGTLLN
+2269 
-2278 SPAIRAKFASSL
+2278 
-2290 TGFIFT
+2290 
-2296 DLIKA
+2296 
-2301 SSKEVN
+2301 
-2307 VSSLAPFSGLSVDR
+2307 
-2321 PIAEHISAI
+2321 
-2330 LSQTNGEE
+2330 
-2338 LYKELTT
+2338 
-2345 RPNLGKVSTLVTKL
+2345 STLVTKL
-2359 GKYLVTKAGVGKV
+2359 GKYLVTKAGVGKI
-2372 LSEFSKDGKP
+2372 LSGFSKDGKP

-2397 IALKHLTGLQY
+2397 VALKHLANLQY
-2408 IALSEMNDNSL
+2408 IALSGMNDNSL

-2426 YDKKSNSFQVRQSN
+2426 YDRESDSFQVRQPKDSN

-2447 GKDSLFQEVKNLTNQ
+2447 GKDSLFQEVKNLANQ

-2495 QGEHVPKEYR
+2495 QGERVPKEYR

-2521 IMNLFTEILDREFT
+2521 IMSLFTEILDREFIAA
-2535 VKGMT
+2535 GST
-2540 KSIRDFFIGWLNSYD
+2540 KTIRDFFIGWLNNYD
-2555 ENTANVFLD
+2555 ESTANVLLD

-2617 KWEAAKNEIDD
+2617 KWEAAKNEIAD
-2628 TITDTETYDNSW
+2628 TITDTESYDNSW
-2640 VFENWEELKKS
+2640 IFDNWEELKNS

-2690 APNVMEGASL
+2690 APNVMESASL

-2749 GNLTK
+2749 GDLTR
-2754 LLQAYKAHGYKY
+2754 LLQAYKAHGYRY

-2795 IVKTLAQFTDSNG
+2795 IVKTLAQFANSNG

-2814 SGLFEADGRKVYNYI
+2814 TGLFEADGRKVYNYI

-2917 NGQYVLDD
+2917 NGQYILDD

-2945 NAINSKIDEIWK
+2945 AAINNKIDEIWK

-2968 DFAKEVQEYLKDP
+2968 EFAKEVNEYLKDP

-2986 ENAYAFRQVYQ
+2986 EDAYAFRQVYQ

-3022 QAITKDLLIN
+3022 QAITRDLLIN

-3048 TKDPIAKKTKVV
+3048 TKDPIAKKTKVI

-3071 NTDYSTFATPQNL
+3071 NTEYSTFATPQNL
-3084 DRLRQGFINNTIT
+3084 ARFGQAIRSGAIT
-3097 AEAINP
+3097 LDDANS
-3103 EFSKIFGMSFGEA
+3103 EFSRIFGMSIWEA
-3116 ATKYKKIG
+3116 KAKYGKDNGKVG
-3124 IKEAILS
+3124 AAILS

-3136 SEFKS
+3136 AEFKS
-3141 MSALLEKLESA
+3141 MSALLEKLENA
-3152 ESFTMND
+3152 ESFAMND

-3200 IVTSTIPVLAQAVYT
+3200 TVTSTIPVLAQAVYT
-3215 ISNRAKQALV
+3215 ISNRAKQVLIAT
-3225 DAYNKAHPDAT
+3225 YNKAHPDAT
-3236 ISWENAPKELKQNYE
+3236 VTWENAPKELKQNYE

-3283 YLRANGFDI
+3283 YLRANGFTI
-3292 KGANKNAVFT
+3292 KGTSKNAVFT

-3380 CENAFQTFLNQANWK
+3380 CENAFQAFLDQANWK
-3395 DDKLGIDLSNEFRSV
+3395 DDKLGIDLSNEFRSI

-3425 ESGLSDPVSAFL
+3425 ESGLSDPASAFL
-3437 SFYQEDENTI
+3437 NFYQEDKGTI

-3469 VSTFLETPAEFQ
+3469 VGTFLETPAEFQ
-3481 AALDKDVHSVKV
+3481 AALDNDVHSVKV

-3499 QKIYKLFSAAGA
+3499 QKIHKLFSAAA
-3511 AYAKMTQYPEKQEEI
+3511 AAHAELTRYPEKEEQI
-3526 KTKLLNRMNKTLKKF
+3526 KTKLLNRMNKTLKRF

-3550 FVTNYAAYNISSTRV
+3550 FVTKYATYNIEASRV
-3565 VDFLLEHPNLN
+3565 VDFLLNHPNL
-3576 DAVLKA
+3576 DETVLRA
-3582 LFTYPDSVNGPEVY
+3582 LFTYRDSVNGPEVY
-3596 HADDAAKLAMPAYTK
+3596 HADDAAKLATPAYTK

-3619 SPLVHCKAYKDAHS
+3619 SPLVHCKAFKDAHS

-3660 PDTEESTYA
+3660 PDTEDSTYA
-3669 ESENTTNGLFTKLD
+3669 ESENTAKGLFTKLD
-3683 YEKAAENTDPTVIKE
+3683 YEKAVENTDPTVIKE
-3698 VKALIHKFRNSNSI
+3698 IKTLIHKFRNSNPI

-3764 GVTLPVKQYP
+3764 GVKLPVKQYP

-3798 RLNNA
+3798 RLNDA

-3808 GVLSILNDLNKP
+3808 GVLYILNDLNKP

-3826 KAKLSDLAKYNNLD
+3826 KAKLSDLTKYNNID

-3850 KTFLEQNVDAN
+3850 KIFLEQNVDAN

-3877 NSVTDTE
+3877 DSVTDTE
-3884 QVIPANKD
+3884 QVIPATKD
-3892 IQEVAADTQ
+3892 TQEVAVDNQ
-3901 LSRTLEGVEEAAAN
+3901 LSKTLEGVEEGVAN

-3921 DIIPD
+3921 DIVPD

-3960 LPDDTAAIGSDVVK
+3960 LPDDTAAIGSDTVK
-3974 LCSEPHKGFLRSLVE
+3974 LCSKPHKGFLRSLVE

-4081 TRAEDFMILKGLTP
+4081 TKPEDFMILKGLTP

-4111 DYIFGTGKDSAK
+4111 DYIFGTGKDSSK

-4163 IADIFGRLID
+4163 VADIFGRLIN

-4216 VADATSQTLDKLDTK
+4216 IADATSQTLDKLDTK
-4231 LKTTT
+4231 LKTAT

-4369 ALEPAAKA
+4369 ALEPSAKA

-4387 NYMVKGKYLYDFCNH
+4387 NYMVKGRYLYDFCNH

-4416 KPAVSNNL
+4416 KPVVSNNL

-4451 AETAEKEFEASFRDN
+4451 AETAEKEFEASFKDN

-4509 VKSYNKDSYVDLIK
+4509 VKSYNKDSYVDLVK

-4548 TIATPNIYVTGAIAT
+4548 TIASPNIYVTGAIAT

-4575 EPDTKSYGVPIVQ
+4575 EPDTKSYGVPIAQ

-4593 CNAFIR
+4593 CNSFIR
-4599 SKMADINKFLTIEDY
+4599 SKMADINKFLTIEDF

-4629 SGAIVDLQENMT
+4629 SGSIVDLQENMT
-4641 NEFKDTILERSHD
+4641 NEFKDNILERSHD

-4832 DILKSHVDGYK
+4832 DVLKSHVDGYR

-4881 ARADLIS
+4881 AKADLIS

-4897 GALTTIEADEASTDY
+4897 GALTTIESDEASTDY

-4935 KAVIAMRNMLMVHGS
+4935 KAVIAMRNMLMLHGS
-4950 TFYKLAQ
+4950 TFYQLAQ

-4966 AKWIMYKND
+4966 AKWVMYKND

-5062 YTAAAWNPAKWT
+5062 YTAAAWNPGKWT

-5089 MIEELPVVNLWSAL
+5089 MIEELPIVNLWRAL

>member
-29 DSEEALVSA
+29 ESEEALVSA

-123 TFMQATDSV
+123 TIMQSTGSV
-132 EKAVSDTAKTLFDK
+132 GKAVSDSAKTLFDK

-158 AQRRQTLKDIEN
+158 VQRRQTLKDIEN

-187 RAKLDRQKELRE
+187 RAKLDRQKELRY

-206 AEEKAKAEQELSTL
+206 AEEKAKAEQELSAL

-243 AKAREEEFHR
+243 ARAREEEFSR
-253 LENNFRNHW
+253 LENNLKNHW

-285 IRSMLADTSGLLTV
+285 IRSMLADTSGLLAV
-299 SAATGGIVGKV
+299 SAASGGVLGKA
-310 GGTLAKTFNLGYKG
+310 GGLAAKAFNLGYKG

-329 NAAALSGFSLWKP
+329 NAAVLSGFSLWKP

-360 AMKHVGLS
+360 AMKHVGLA

-387 IFKKYENGMP
+387 IFKRYENGMP

-460 ENSMVTGISFTK
+460 ENSMATGISFTK

-494 VAGELKAFANYL
+494 VVGELKAFANYL

-570 AAPKASKDFSEA
+570 AAPRASKDFAEA
-582 SKNASKYAYDKKIR
+582 TKNASKYAYDKKIR

-697 NAYQDK
+697 SAYRDK

-760 DAAYKDQINQILK
+760 DVAYKDQINQILK

-799 RFDNEI
+799 KFDNEI

-811 LRDSSSA
+811 LRDSSST

-850 TDDDRAKVIQIR
+850 TDDDRSKVIQIR
-862 SRIQDVINQYT
+862 ARIQDVINRYT

-904 SKTARTL
+904 SNTARTL

-917 NDIQDLI
+917 EDIQDLI

-939 GEAVKLQKFTGNSI
+939 GEAVKLQKFIGNSI

-1036 FPMLDRFLDLTAD
+1036 FPMLEKFLDLTAD

-1098 VAQESSEKATE
+1098 AAQESSEKAAE
-1109 KAKEYAKTH
+1109 KAEKYAKEH
-1118 KSTSTPTTS
+1118 QSKSTSS
-1127 YDVPEAVQ
+1127 YDIPQEVEADI
-1135 NDIKSNAGSILSKN
+1135 NDINAGSILAKH
-1149 TPFYTSADNE
+1149 TPFYTAAANE
-1159 KAPKTGLGKSIMG
+1159 DSFKTGLGKSIMG
-1172 TLSKIFPSFFISPEV
+1172 TLSKIFPSFFISPDV
-1187 TKNYPPLMDVNPAN
+1187 TKNYPPLMDVDTDN
-1201 KQESANRRVTGD
+1201 KQVTGN
-1213 IHFSRIAYNLG
+1213 IHFSKIAYNLG

-1229 KLLRATAPVK
+1229 KLLRATTSIK
-1239 AEIPVNLIHSTIS
+1239 AEIPVNLIHSKIP
-1252 AKPTEKQLTGF
+1252 ANPKEKQKKQLTGF
-1263 IRKAQIDANSDMSKH
+1263 IRKVQINANSELGMH

-1289 DLGSLSVYS
+1289 DLGSLSAYS
-1298 KKIRYHQKKG
+1298 KKIRYHQNNG
-1308 KYENRDKYVLEDRKI
+1308 EYVLEDRKI

-1331 AEILANLYKGVYLPG
+1331 AEILANLYKGVYLI
-1346 LPEGANIENDADA
+1346 EGAAENDADA
-1359 LYTLFGKKGQS
+1359 LYSLFDITRTQGTAGLPKG
-1370 PIKLP
+1370 
-1375 DDRKIERVFNGIISD
+1375 RNIEAVFNGIISNN
-1390 KDKDTGAFS
+1390 DTQAFS

-1421 SPIASYKVDKANEN
+1421 STISKYNTNNANEN
-1435 DNLAKIVRIS
+1435 DNLAKIARIS
-1445 KEPEVKKYLEAHKI
+1445 KEPEVKAYLEAH
-1459 NIEKNTFNDLLSHYN
+1459 NINTFNELLTNYN
-1474 NNREAISN
+1474 NNREAIKN
-1482 LNPELESALKSISI
+1482 LNPDLESALKSISI
-1496 NKQSADV
+1496 NKQAADV

-1509 AIQAGFLP
+1509 AIQASFVP
-1517 TKGISGTSN
+1517 VQVIPGTSS
-1526 NLLLWEYKPEDAR
+1526 NLLRWEYKPDKAKE
-1539 KVLLELGKQDATLT
+1539 VLLKLGKQGINLDN
-1553 SPKGFFDLFGIMFE
+1553 PNGFFNLFGIMFE
-1567 DAEGNL
+1567 DASGKL
-1573 PNPGAVTD
+1573 PKPEDVTN
-1581 FHKKISQTNLDLYN
+1581 FHKEISQRNLDLYN
-1595 ANKLSG
+1595 GNKLSG
-1601 TGTNTNTGTDTNTDT
+1601 AKTSTNTDTNTDIDT
-1616 DTSEAELARQQRIAA
+1616 DTSEVDLAKQQRIAA
-1631 TNTLIN
+1631 TNNLIRS
-1637 YMKVKVPKSTDTVK
+1637 MILPQSTDAVT
-1651 YALTDTS
+1651 YTPTDTR

-1671 TLWGMMARA
+1671 TLWGMMARV
-1680 NGVPRDNIVHY
+1680 NGVPKDHIIHY
-1691 VGRTKSKSLTALNEL
+1691 LGRTKDNSLTSLNEL
-1706 KFGEFTGTTLDLTPE
+1706 GFENYTGTTLDLAPE
-1721 AENNYRQYAEKNNIK
+1721 AEARYKEYAEKHGIK
-1736 TGRGKDAELLKE
+1736 VDSEEDLRG
-1748 DPKLIGS
+1748 IS
-1755 QLRDIGQV
+1755 QV

-1771 ADAVVA
+1771 ADAVIA
-1777 VAPLDPNAENGNGYF
+1777 VAPLNLESVNEEGYF

-1818 NNIWYSYNSSNNTW
+1818 DNKWYSYNSNKNEWVEKS
-1832 EPTDA
+1832 A
-1837 IGFIDS
+1837 VGFI
-1843 VEKEGPLTVTL
+1843 KESSTVAM
-1854 IGTRDIN
+1854 IGTRNIN
-1861 YNGNSYL
+1861 YEGNSYL
-1868 EKYQD
+1868 EKYKD
-1873 RALPNS
+1873 RAFSDNKS
-1879 AELIANMS
+1879 ASLINEMRR
-1887 NVFINKKKTKGN
+1887 VFLDEEMETKGS
-1899 NPPQKVTLTD
+1899 NPPPQEVTPTD
-1909 AELANQIN
+1909 AELTNQIN

-1928 TKEEENTSN
+1928 TKEEEADSN
-1937 EGENTENSSIDDVAV
+1937 EEENAENPPIDDVAV
-1952 DPSDVSIDEEESI
+1952 DPSDVTVDEEESI

-1984 LFKDIDLTTNKAEAI
+1984 LFRDIDLTTNKAEAV
-1999 KKLQNILENPKKIGN
+1999 KRLQNILENPKNIGN
-2014 ISISKETTVFKT
+2014 ITISDKITVFKT

-2046 KAIRENIVTSVVD
+2046 KAIRENIVSSVVD

-2068 NSLYSNLVVSKING
+2068 NSLYNHLVVSSTNE
-2082 NEITIGEDIDAIDS
+2082 NEITIGKDIEAIDS
-2096 KYANKHIYIFSVLQ
+2096 KYANKHRYIFSVLK
-2110 ENKVTPQDLDAELS
+2110 ERGITPQSLDKELS

-2131 KVFRE
+2131 RVFRE
-2136 TLRGG
+2136 TLQGG

-2146 AAEAEIRDLIRNPYT
+2146 VVEAKIRDLIRNPYT
-2161 VLEMATYL
+2161 VLKMANYL
-2169 LSNSNESYNN
+2169 LSNNSKRYND
-2179 LYSDFDKKF
+2179 LYSGFDEKF
-2188 NPSDNS
+2188 NESDNS

-2207 PVLVA
+2207 PVLIA

-2219 LNNSKA
+2219 LNSSETLK
-2225 PNIDSL
+2225 IDSL
-2231 KEAVNRVAEGESVL
+2231 KEAVDRVAKGESTL
-2245 GSAYFKDSTV
+2245 GTAYFRDSTV
-2255 PSTEEFKNDVSVAK
+2255 DSTKEFKDNVKVAK

-2296 DLIKA
+2296 DLVKA

-2359 GKYLVTKAGVGKV
+2359 GKYLVTKAGVGKI

-2397 IALKHLTGLQY
+2397 IALKHLTALQY
-2408 IALSEMNDNSL
+2408 IALSGMNDNSL

-2426 YDKKSNSFQVRQSN
+2426 YDEASNSFQVRQPKNQS
-2440 SNTYIFS
+2440 SKIYIFS
-2447 GKDSLFQEVKNLTNQ
+2447 GKDSLFQEVKNLANQ

-2471 VLATAFGEKHVSYTG
+2471 VLATAFGEKHVSYSG

-2495 QGEHVPKEYR
+2495 QGERVPKEYR

-2521 IMNLFTEILDREFT
+2521 IMSLFTEILDREFT
-2535 VKGMT
+2535 VNGAT
-2540 KSIRDFFIGWLNSYD
+2540 KSIRDFFIGWLNNYD

-2564 KVFGPNA
+2564 KVFGSNA

-2640 VFENWEELKKS
+2640 IFENWEELKNS

-2690 APNVMEGASL
+2690 APNVMESASL
-2700 AYNKENAYRVNQV
+2700 AYNRENAYRVNQV

-2730 QWDQFTEK
+2730 QWDQFTDK

-2749 GNLTK
+2749 GNLTR
-2754 LLQAYKAHGYKY
+2754 LLQAYKAHGYRY

-2795 IVKTLAQFTDSNG
+2795 IVKTLAQFTNSDG
-2808 ELQFTK
+2808 KLQFTK
-2814 SGLFEADGRKVYNYI
+2814 TGLFKADGRKVYNYI

-2917 NGQYVLDD
+2917 NGQYILDD

-2945 NAINSKIDEIWK
+2945 TAINNKIDEIWE

-2968 DFAKEVQEYLKDP
+2968 EFAKEVNEYLKDP

-2986 ENAYAFRQVYQ
+2986 EDAYAFRQVYQ

-3022 QAITKDLLIN
+3022 QAITRDLLIN

-3042 TKDLNN
+3042 TKDLNS
-3048 TKDPIAKKTKVV
+3048 TKDPMAKKAKVI

-3071 NTDYSTFATPQNL
+3071 NTEYSTFATPQNL
-3084 DRLRQGFINNTIT
+3084 NRISQGFRNNTIT
-3097 AEAINP
+3097 TEALNP
-3103 EFSKIFGMSFGEA
+3103 EFSKIFGMSVEEA
-3116 ATKYKKIG
+3116 AAKYNNNISG
-3124 IKEAILS
+3124 AILS
-3131 GTLLP
+3131 GALLP

-3141 MSALLEKLESA
+3141 MSNLLEKLESA
-3152 ESFTMND
+3152 KIFTMND

-3200 IVTSTIPVLAQAVYT
+3200 TVTSTIPVLAQAVYT
-3215 ISNRAKQALV
+3215 ISNRAKQVLIAT
-3225 DAYNKAHPDAT
+3225 YNKAHPDAT
-3236 ISWENAPKELKQNYE
+3236 VTWENAPKELKQNYE

-3283 YLRANGFDI
+3283 YLKAGGFDI
-3292 KGANKNAVFT
+3292 KGTGKNAVFT
-3302 SPEKQGVA
+3302 SPEKQGVT

-3380 CENAFQTFLNQANWK
+3380 CERAFQTFLDQANWK
-3395 DDKLGIDLSNEFRSV
+3395 DAKLGIDLSNEFRSI

-3425 ESGLSDPVSAFL
+3425 ESGLSDPASAFL
-3437 SFYQEDENTI
+3437 NFYQEDEGTI

-3469 VSTFLETPAEFQ
+3469 VGTFLETPAEFQ
-3481 AALDKDVHSVKV
+3481 AALDSDVHSVKV

-3499 QKIYKLFSAAGA
+3499 QKIHKLFSAAA
-3511 AYAKMTQYPEKQEEI
+3511 VAHVELTRDPEKEEQI
-3526 KTKLLNRMNKTLKKF
+3526 KTKLLNRMNKSLKRF

-3550 FVTNYAAYNISSTRV
+3550 FVKGYATYNIEASRV
-3565 VDFLLEHPNLN
+3565 VDFLLNHPNLD

-3582 LFTYPDSVNGPEVY
+3582 LFTYPDSLNGPAVY
-3596 HADDAAKLAMPAYTK
+3596 HADDAAKLATPAYTK

-3660 PDTEESTYA
+3660 PDTEDSTYA
-3669 ESENTTNGLFTKLD
+3669 ESENTANGLFTKLD
-3683 YEKAAENTDPTVIKE
+3683 YEKALENTDPKVIKE
-3698 VKALIHKFRNSNSI
+3698 VKGLIQEFRNSAPI
-3712 KTLNLKGRTNEKEDK
+3712 KALNVKNRTNEKEAK
-3727 RNKAKFSKLDFNKI
+3727 RNKARFSKLDFTKI
-3741 ADSFYSVVNQ
+3741 ANSFYDIVNQ
-3751 IINGYLHKIEALN
+3751 VINGYLDKIGALN
-3764 GVTLPVKQYP
+3764 EKALPVRQYP

-3786 DPSNSEHLAVSR
+3786 DPNNSEHLAISR
-3798 RLNNA
+3798 RLNDA

-3808 GVLSILNDLNKP
+3808 GIISILNDLNKP

-3826 KAKLSDLAKYNNLD
+3826 KAKLKELTKYTKID

-3850 KTFLEQNVDAN
+3850 KIVHEQNMDAN

-3877 NSVTDTE
+3877 DSVTDTE
-3884 QVIPANKD
+3884 QVIPATKD
-3892 IQEVAADTQ
+3892 AQEVPTVEPADTQ
-3901 LSRTLEGVEEAAAN
+3901 LSRTFEGVEEGVAN

-3926 GDSAGSDAFYSDATM
+3926 GESAGSDAFYSDATM

-3947 TLSEYNALDVFDK
+3947 TLSEFNALDVFDK
-3960 LPDDTAAIGSDVVK
+3960 LPDDTAAIGSDTVK

-4081 TRAEDFMILKGLTP
+4081 TKPEDFMILKGLTP

-4216 VADATSQTLDKLDTK
+4216 VADASAQTLDKLDTK
-4231 LKTTT
+4231 LKTVT
-4236 DKISLSSGIKAFMA
+4236 DKISLSSGIKSFMA

-4268 ELGVDGSPEN
+4268 ELGIDGSPEN

-4306 KFLRESFKNTTLSP
+4306 KFLRGSFKNTTLSP

-4377 FLINSCNSLA
+4377 FLLNSCNSLA

-4451 AETAEKEFEASFRDN
+4451 AETAEKEFEASFKDN

-4548 TIATPNIYVTGAIAT
+4548 TIASPNIYVTGAIAT

-4575 EPDTKSYGVPIVQ
+4575 EPDTKSYGVPITQ

-4593 CNAFIR
+4593 CNSFIR
-4599 SKMADINKFLTIEDY
+4599 SKMADINKFLTMEDY
-4614 SYTNENPT
+4614 NYNNENPT

-4629 SGAIVDLQENMT
+4629 SGSIVDLQENMT

-4800 AKDTVVVRNFTTT
+4800 AKDTIVVRSFLTT
-4813 FFNILSNMVLL
+4813 FYNILSNMVLL

-4832 DILKSHVDGYK
+4832 DVLKSHVDGYR

-4870 RALELQKEYAL
+4870 KALELQKEYAL
-4881 ARADLIS
+4881 AKADLIS

-4897 GALTTIEADEASTDY
+4897 GALTTIESDEASTDY

-4935 KAVIAMRNMLMVHGS
+4935 KAIIAMRNMLMVHGS

-4966 AKWIMYKND
+4966 AKWVMYKND

-5054 FAPFSFDA
+5054 FTPFSFDA
-5062 YTAAAWNPAKWT
+5062 YTAAAWNPGKWT

-5089 MIEELPVVNLWSAL
+5089 MIEELPVVNLWRAL

>member
-1 MIDQNTPS
+1 MYDQNQNSGSLVPDEVTKESIQDIANQFP
-9 DAYVSPESTG
+9 SPERLRAAVGSM
-19 ASAEDIVNRF
+19 SRED
-29 DSEEALVSA
+29 
-38 VANLS
+38 
-43 PTEFVDRYAS
+43 FVDRFSPDHPENGAYLYNSVLNDILDEKAASLDKSRSGIPEDPEESFNLGQYIAGDGVTGHLINKIPGIGGDYTKLAVDNSLAKQGIATAARSTYSVAKAIADTINIFADDPIVAPAANIFNYREQKQLEKDLKEGSKDIPGLSNSSKQIIEEIQARKERIADLQHIIDTSPNGKEVLEAKQELDRIKLTPDEERYAETDTFKKVVAFNKTLNRLTQLQDLNNFSAEFYGLNSSKHKRRVESPSDIS
-53 DSPQNGKKLYDDVSF
+53 DSL
-68 ALQKQKEEMLIQK
+68 
-81 ASQMEGPYAP
+81 
-91 NEYAELPGWIPF
+91 
-103 IGGSYAP
+103 
-110 GDVATNGAKGALA
+110 
-123 TFMQATDSV
+123 
-132 EKAVSDTAKTLFDK
+132 
-146 DLAYSGVSSKDL
+146 
-158 AQRRQTLKDIEN
+158 
-170 TDLGYVDEDTKE
+170 
-182 YARNI
+182 
-187 RAKLDRQKELRE
+187 
-199 IIENSYN
+199 
-206 AEEKAKAEQELSTL
+206 
-220 SLNQA
+220 
-225 EFDFSQTDT
+225 
-234 YKNIVKFED
+234 
-243 AKAREEEFHR
+243 
-253 LENNFRNHW
+253 
-262 GLNNQRYQKA
+262 
-272 LSNPKNIGDAFIK
+272 IK
-285 IRSMLADTSGLLTV
+285 IRDMLADTSGLLAVSGIGAGLLTKAGSLAAGGLSKIFGFPRGIYAGKNAAITSGFNLFKPTTWPQGTKV
-299 SAATGGIVGKV
+299 FFSKGRIMPALKSLAIDAAVTSAA
-310 GGTLAKTFNLGYKG
+310 
-324 IYTGS
+324 
-329 NAAALSGFSLWKP
+329 
-342 ITWGKGV
+342 
-349 KVVTSGKWVVP
+349 VT
-360 AMKHVGLS
+360 
-368 TASVLPMTMQESA
+368 PMAREEFRQNEV
-381 ENRAEA
+381 EA
-387 IFKKYENGMP
+387 IRKKFENGLP
-397 TNLTTGDQIT
+397 TNLTVADQ
-407 LLGAALINDVGTAM
+407 AALLSAAFINDAGTA
-421 LPTMRF
+421 F
-427 IPKLGKSA
+427 IPKLRFFG
-435 AFNKAANTAFLEV
+435 TAFKKQALQTGAKTAYEAV
-448 TKEFPK
+448 AAKFPN
-454 ITAKAM
+454 ITADAIKKAT
-460 ENSMVTGISFTK
+460 ETGVSMTK
-472 GVRAAVATEAFKA
+472 SVRAAVAAEAYSA
-485 LEKYGKDGL
+485 LAKYGKSGL
-494 VAGELKAFANYL
+494 VGSEAKAVASYI
-506 GALTQDSIALGLTTF
+506 GALAQDSLALGITTF
-521 AQQAMKDMTAA
+521 GQQAIKDMTAA
-532 GYLRSEDFV
+532 GYLAPEKFV
-541 SAVMDYMTGSDYSKN
+541 EGWLDYLTSGDYKKN
-556 KRESFYAGLMAIPL
+556 VQESLYAGLMSIPL
-570 AAPKASKDFSEA
+570 AAPKASAELAEA
-582 SKNASKYAYDKKIR
+582 TKNALKYSYDEKLR
-596 DYRNVALFNSDE
+596 DYRNTALFNSDE
-608 AIEYDRLDRVLDQ
+608 AIEYDKLDRILDQ

-656 EYVQNVLESS
+656 EYVQNALESS

-697 NAYQDK
+697 SAYRDK

-760 DAAYKDQINQILK
+760 DATYKDQINQILK

-799 RFDNEI
+799 KFDNEI
-805 GKYASK
+805 GKYATK
-811 LRDSSSA
+811 LRDSSST
-818 SKVEAN
+818 SKVETN

-862 SRIQDVINQYT
+862 SRIQDVINKYT
-873 AGRTAANAA
+873 AGRNAANAA

-904 SKTARTL
+904 SNTARTL

-917 NDIQDLI
+917 DDIQDLI
-924 ASNPTELARLEGTPI
+924 ASSPAELARLEGTPI

-1036 FPMLDRFLDLTAD
+1036 FPMLERFLDLTAD

-1098 VAQESSEKATE
+1098 AAQNSSEKATE
-1109 KAKEYAKTH
+1109 KAEKYAKEQQS
-1118 KSTSTPTTS
+1118 KSTSS
-1127 YDVPEAVQ
+1127 YDIPQEVQ
-1135 NDIKSNAGSILSKN
+1135 NDIGSNAGSILAKH
-1149 TPFYTSADNE
+1149 TPFYTSADTD
-1159 KAPKTGLGKSIMG
+1159 PSKTGLAKFIMG
-1172 TLSKIFPSFFISPEV
+1172 TLSKIFPSFFVDPGI
-1187 TKNYPPLMDVNPAN
+1187 TQHYPPLMDVNSEN
-1201 KQESANRRVTGD
+1201 KEIEQNGN

-1224 IKDII
+1224 IRDII
-1229 KLLRATAPVK
+1229 KLLRATTPIK
-1239 AEIPVNLIHSTIS
+1239 AEIPVNLIHST
-1252 AKPTEKQLTGF
+1252 ARANPKEKQLTGF
-1263 IRKAQIDANSDMSKH
+1263 IRKVQMDANSDMGEH

-1298 KKIRYHQKKG
+1298 KKIRYHQNKG
-1308 KYENRDKYVLEDRKI
+1308 NPTLRDKYVLEERKI

-1346 LPEGANIENDADA
+1346 LSEGANIEKDVAA
-1359 LYTLFGKKGQS
+1359 LYDLFEVKETKRITLPENS
-1370 PIKLP
+1370 N
-1375 DDRKIERVFNGIISD
+1375 IEAVFNSIIANNAD
-1390 KDKDTGAFS
+1390 NTGKSFS

-1421 SPIASYKVDKANEN
+1421 SPIAGYNTDKANDN
-1435 DNLAKIVRIS
+1435 DNLAKIARIS
-1445 KEPEVKKYLEAHKI
+1445 KEPEVQKYFQAH
-1459 NIEKNTFNDLLSHYN
+1459 NINTFNDLLNNYN

-1517 TKGISGTSN
+1517 TTVISGTSN
-1526 NLLLWEYKPEDAR
+1526 TLLLWKYKPKEAR
-1539 KVLLELGKQDATLT
+1539 DVLLKLGKQEIDLT

-1567 DAEGNL
+1567 DAKGNL
-1573 PNPGAVTD
+1573 NPGAVTD

-1601 TGTNTNTGTDTNTDT
+1601 TGTNTNTDTGTGTG
-1616 DTSEAELARQQRIAA
+1616 TSEAELAKQQRRAA
-1631 TNTLIN
+1631 TTNLIN
-1637 YMKVKVPKSTDTVK
+1637 SMILPHKTKTEKYIPTDMN
-1651 YALTDTS
+1651 

-1671 TLWGMMARA
+1671 TLWGMMAIA
-1680 NGVPRDNIVHY
+1680 NGVPKENVIHY
-1691 VGRTKSKSLTALNEL
+1691 LGRTKDNSLTTLNEL
-1706 KFGEFTGTTLDLTPE
+1706 GFENYTGTTLDLAPE
-1721 AENNYRQYAEKNNIK
+1721 AEARYKEYAEKHGIK
-1736 TGRGKDAELLKE
+1736 VGSEEDLKG
-1748 DPKLIGS
+1748 IS
-1755 QLRDIGQV
+1755 QV

-1771 ADAVVA
+1771 VDAVVA
-1777 VAPLDPNAENGNGYF
+1777 VAPLDPNGINGNGYF

-1818 NNIWYSYNSSNNTW
+1818 DNQWYYYNPENNENNKW
-1832 EPTDA
+1832 IVA
-1837 IGFIDS
+1837 NALGFIKYIKEQQQKDS
-1843 VEKEGPLTVTL
+1843 LTVAM
-1854 IGTRDIN
+1854 IGTRNIN
-1861 YNGNSYL
+1861 YTGNSYL
-1868 EKYQD
+1868 EKYKD
-1873 RALPNS
+1873 RTFSDDKSALLINEMRRVFLDEIEPINS
-1879 AELIANMS
+1879 
-1887 NVFINKKKTKGN
+1887 
-1899 NPPQKVTLTD
+1899 NPPPQEVTPTD
-1909 AELANQIN
+1909 AKLTNQIN

-1928 TKEEENTSN
+1928 TKEEETDSN
-1937 EGENTENSSIDDVAV
+1937 EGEDTENSSIDDVAV
-1952 DPSDVSIDEEESI
+1952 DPSEVDVDEEESI
-1965 LESSVSGAEVAN
+1965 LDSSVSGAEVAN

-1999 KKLQNILENPKKIGN
+1999 KKLQDILENPKNIGN
-2014 ISISKETTVFKT
+2014 IAISDKTTVFKT

-2046 KAIRENIVTSVVD
+2046 KAIRENIVSSVVD

-2068 NSLYSNLVVSKING
+2068 NSLYENLVVSKVNG
-2082 NEITIGEDIDAIDS
+2082 NEITIGEDINAIEG
-2096 KYANKHIYIFSVLQ
+2096 KYANKHRYIFSVLQ
-2110 ENKVTPQDLDAELS
+2110 ERGVNLEAELK

-2131 KVFRE
+2131 RVFRE

-2141 LLGTS
+2141 LLGKS
-2146 AAEAEIRDLIRNPYT
+2146 VAEAEIRDLIRNPYT
-2161 VLEMATYL
+2161 VLEMANYL
-2169 LSNSNESYNN
+2169 LSNNSERYND
-2179 LYSDFDKKF
+2179 LYSGFDKQF
-2188 NPSDNS
+2188 NKPDGS
-2194 GNHYKFSKDKVFK
+2194 GTHYKFSKDKVFK
-2207 PVLVA
+2207 PVITA

-2219 LNNSKA
+2219 LNNSESV
-2225 PNIDSL
+2225 NTDSL
-2231 KEAVNRVAEGESVL
+2231 KEAVNRVVEGESTL
-2245 GSAYFKDSTV
+2245 GSAYFRDSTV
-2255 PSTEEFKNDVSVAK
+2255 DSTQEFKDNVKVAK
-2269 QAITGTLLN
+2269 EAITGTLLN

-2296 DLIKA
+2296 DLVKA

-2307 VSSLAPFSGLSVDR
+2307 VSTLAPFSGLSVDR

-2359 GKYLVTKAGVGKV
+2359 GKYLVTKAGVGKI
-2372 LSEFSKDGKP
+2372 LSGFSKDGKP

-2397 IALKHLTGLQY
+2397 VALKYLTDLQY
-2408 IALSEMNDNSL
+2408 IALSGMNDNSL

-2426 YDKKSNSFQVRQSN
+2426 YDRESDSFQVRQPKDPN
-2440 SNTYIFS
+2440 SNIYIFS

-2495 QGEHVPKEYR
+2495 QGERVPKEYR

-2521 IMNLFTEILDREFT
+2521 IMSLFTEILDREFT
-2535 VKGMT
+2535 VNGMT
-2540 KSIRDFFIGWLNSYD
+2540 KSIRDFFIGWLNNYD

-2617 KWEAAKNEIDD
+2617 KWEAAKHEIAD
-2628 TITDTETYDNSW
+2628 TITDTESYDNSW
-2640 VFENWEELKKS
+2640 VFDNWEELKNS

-2690 APNVMEGASL
+2690 APNVMESASL

-2754 LLQAYKAHGYKY
+2754 LLQVYKAHGYRY

-2795 IVKTLAQFTDSNG
+2795 IVKTLAQFTNANG

-2814 SGLFEADGRKVYNYI
+2814 SGLFRADGRKVYNYI

-2904 QEKFSIEGITRAN
+2904 QEKFSIEGITRAG
-2917 NGQYVLDD
+2917 NGQYILDD

-2945 NAINSKIDEIWK
+2945 TAINKKIDEIWK

-2968 DFAKEVQEYLKDP
+2968 EFAKEVNEYLKDP

-3022 QAITKDLLIN
+3022 QAITRDLLIN

-3042 TKDLNN
+3042 TKDLNS
-3048 TKDPIAKKTKVV
+3048 TKDPMAKKAKVV

-3084 DRLRQGFINNTIT
+3084 NRLGQKFLNKAIT
-3097 AEAINP
+3097 PDDEA
-3103 EFSKIFGMSFGEA
+3103 EFSRIFGISMNDA
-3116 ATKYKKIG
+3116 KNKYGHIG
-3124 IKEAILS
+3124 NAILS

-3141 MSALLEKLESA
+3141 MSALLEKLENA
-3152 ESFTMND
+3152 ESFTMNN

-3200 IVTSTIPVLAQAVYT
+3200 TVTSTIPVLAQAVYT
-3215 ISNRAKQALV
+3215 ISNRAKQVLIAT
-3225 DAYNKAHPDAT
+3225 YNKAHPDAT
-3236 ISWENAPKELKQNYE
+3236 VTWENAPKELKQNYE

-3283 YLRANGFDI
+3283 YLRSTGFTI
-3292 KGANKNAVFT
+3292 KGNNKNAVFT
-3302 SPEKQGVA
+3302 SPEKQGVT

-3380 CENAFQTFLNQANWK
+3380 CENAFQTFLDQANWK
-3395 DDKLGIDLSNEFRSV
+3395 DDKLGINLSNEFRSI

-3425 ESGLSDPVSAFL
+3425 ESGLSDPASAFL
-3437 SFYQEDENTI
+3437 NFYQEDTSTI

-3469 VSTFLETPAEFQ
+3469 VGTFLETPAEFQ
-3481 AALDKDVHSVKV
+3481 AALDNNVHSVQV

-3499 QKIYKLFSAAGA
+3499 QKIHKLFSAAA
-3511 AYAKMTQYPEKQEEI
+3511 VAHAEITRYPEKQEQIE
-3526 KTKLLNRMNKTLKKF
+3526 KKLFNRMNKTLKRF

-3550 FVTNYAAYNISSTRV
+3550 FVKGYATYNIEATKV
-3565 VDFLLEHPNLN
+3565 VDFLLNHPNL
-3576 DAVLKA
+3576 DETVLRA
-3582 LFTYPDSVNGPEVY
+3582 LFTYKDSVNGPEVY
-3596 HADDAAKLAMPAYTK
+3596 HADDAAKLATPAYTK

-3619 SPLVHCKAYKDAHS
+3619 SPLVHCKAFKDAHS

-3660 PDTEESTYA
+3660 PDTEDSIYA
-3669 ESENTTNGLFTKLD
+3669 ESENTANGLFTKLD
-3683 YEKAAENTDPTVIKE
+3683 YEKALENTDPEVIKE
-3698 VKALIHKFRNSNSI
+3698 VKRLIQKFRNSTSI
-3712 KTLNLKGRTNEKEDK
+3712 RNLNVKGRTNEKENK

-3741 ADSFYSVVNQ
+3741 ADSFYSIADQ
-3751 IINGYLHKIEALN
+3751 IINKYLYKIEALN
-3764 GVTLPVKQYP
+3764 GVKLPVKQYS
-3774 MSAEKLVKVAGF
+3774 MSADKLVKVAGF

-3808 GVLSILNDLNKP
+3808 GILSILNDLNKP

-3826 KAKLSDLAKYNNLD
+3826 KAKLEDLAKYNNLD
-3840 DIYAALAGMG
+3840 DIHAALAGMG
-3850 KTFLEQNVDAN
+3850 KIFVEQNADPN

-3884 QVIPANKD
+3884 QTIPAVKD
-3892 IQEVAADTQ
+3892 TQEVSADDR
-3901 LSRTLEGVEEAAAN
+3901 LSRTFEGIEGGIAGII
-3915 FVDALA
+3915 DALNYIL
-3921 DIIPD
+3921 DD
-3926 GDSAGSDAFYSDATM
+3926 DVDSAGSDAFYSDATM

-3960 LPDDTAAIGSDVVK
+3960 LPDDTAAIGSDTVK

-4081 TRAEDFMILKGLTP
+4081 TKPEDFMILKGLTP

-4111 DYIFGTGKDSAK
+4111 DYIFGTGKDSSK

-4216 VADATSQTLDKLDTK
+4216 VADASAKTLDKLDTK

-4416 KPAVSNNL
+4416 KPVVSNNL

-4451 AETAEKEFEASFRDN
+4451 AETAEKEFEASFKDN

-4548 TIATPNIYVTGAIAT
+4548 TIASPNIYVTGAIAT

-4575 EPDTKSYGVPIVQ
+4575 EPDTKSYGVPITQ

-4593 CNAFIR
+4593 CNSFIR

-4629 SGAIVDLQENMT
+4629 SGSIVDLQENMT

-4717 MLPEETKRFVRS
+4717 MLPEDTKRFVRS

-4800 AKDTVVVRNFTTT
+4800 AKDTIVVRSFLTT

-4832 DILKSHVDGYK
+4832 DVLKSHVDGYR

-4870 RALELQKEYAL
+4870 KALELQKEYAL

-4935 KAVIAMRNMLMVHGS
+4935 KAIIAMRNMLMVHGS

-4966 AKWIMYKND
+4966 AKWVMYKND

-5054 FAPFSFDA
+5054 FTPFSFDA
-5062 YTAAAWNPAKWT
+5062 YTAAAWNPSKWT

-5089 MIEELPVVNLWSAL
+5089 MIEELPVVNLWRAL

>member
-19 ASAEDIVNRF
+19 ASAEDIMNRF
-29 DSEEALVSA
+29 ESDEALVSA

-81 ASQMEGPYAP
+81 ANQMEGPYAP
-91 NEYAELPGWIPF
+91 NEYAELPRWLPF

-110 GDVATNGAKGALA
+110 GDVSTNGAKGALA
-123 TFMQATDSV
+123 TLMQATGSVDKAISDS
-132 EKAVSDTAKTLFDK
+132 AKTLFDK
-146 DLAYSGVSSKDL
+146 DLAYSGVSSEDL
-158 AQRRQTLKDIEN
+158 AQRRQTLKDVEN

-187 RAKLDRQKELRE
+187 RAKLDRQKELRD

-220 SLNQA
+220 RLNQA

-243 AKAREEEFHR
+243 ARAREEEFSR
-253 LENNFRNHW
+253 LENNLRNHW

-272 LSNPKNIGDAFIK
+272 LSNPKNVGDAFIK

-299 SAATGGIVGKV
+299 SAASGGVLGKA
-310 GGTLAKTFNLGYKG
+310 GGLAAKAFNLGYKG

-329 NAAALSGFSLWKP
+329 NAAVLSGFSLWKP

-360 AMKHVGLS
+360 AMKHVGLA

-387 IFKKYENGMP
+387 IFKRYENGMP

-460 ENSMVTGISFTK
+460 ENSMATGISFTK

-494 VAGELKAFANYL
+494 VVGELKAFANYL

-541 SAVMDYMTGSDYSKN
+541 SAVVDYMTGSDYSKN

-570 AAPKASKDFSEA
+570 AAPKASADFAEA
-582 SKNASKYAYDKKIR
+582 SKNASKYSYDKKIR

-697 NAYQDK
+697 SAYKDK

-760 DAAYKDQINQILK
+760 DTAYKDQINQILK

-799 RFDNEI
+799 KFDNEI

-811 LRDSSSA
+811 LRDSSST
-818 SKVEAN
+818 SKVETN

-850 TDDDRAKVIQIR
+850 TDDDRSKVIQIR
-862 SRIQDVINQYT
+862 ARIQDVINRYT

-904 SKTARTL
+904 SNTARTL

-917 NDIQDLI
+917 EDVQDLI
-924 ASNPTELARLEGTPI
+924 ASSPAELARLEGTPI

-973 KQDLAGILARL
+973 KQDLAGILGRL
-984 NYLVEQSEVHHGLF
+984 KYLVEWSDVHHGLF
-998 PTQVPETKLR
+998 PTQVPEVKLR
-1008 DTNLKNTPNGEQI
+1008 DTQLKDTPNGEQI
-1021 AKTEYK
+1021 AKTEFK

-1036 FPMLDRFLDLTAD
+1036 FPMLERFLDLTAD

-1057 VKNAMKSLSDTYLQG
+1057 VKNAMKNLTDTYLKG
-1072 ATPFNV
+1072 ATPFDV
-1078 NSEQIPALE
+1078 NSKEIPALE
-1087 RYVEAIVKSLK
+1087 RYVQAVVTSLK
-1098 VAQESSEKATE
+1098 AAQRSSEKATK
-1109 KAKEYAKTH
+1109 KAEEYAKEQS
-1118 KSTSTPTTS
+1118 KSTTS
-1127 YDVPEAVQ
+1127 YDVPKEVSD
-1135 NDIKSNAGSILSKN
+1135 DIGSEAGSILAKH
-1149 TPFYTSADNE
+1149 TPFYTSANNKDSS
-1159 KAPKTGLGKSIMG
+1159 KTGLAKFIMG
-1172 TLSKIFPSFFISPEV
+1172 TLSKIFPSFFVSSDT
-1187 TKNYPPLMDVNPAN
+1187 TKHYPPLMDVKDAN
-1201 KQESANRRVTGD
+1201 KEVTGD

-1229 KLLRATAPVK
+1229 KLLRATTPIK
-1239 AEIPVNLIHSTIS
+1239 AEIPVNLIHSTILANS
-1252 AKPTEKQLTGF
+1252 NEKQLTGF
-1263 IRKAQIDANSDMSKH
+1263 IRKVQMDADSDMGRH
-1278 LYNILKLFTAA
+1278 LYNTLKLFTAA

-1298 KKIRYHQKKG
+1298 KKLRYHQG
-1308 KYENRDKYVLEDRKI
+1308 DGKYVLEDRKI
-1323 KHNSYEFI
+1323 KHNSYEFT
-1331 AEILANLYKGVYLPG
+1331 AEILANLYKGVYLV
-1346 LPEGANIENDADA
+1346 EGTAEQDADA
-1359 LYTLFGKKGQS
+1359 LYSLFETSKVQGTAELTKG
-1370 PIKLP
+1370 
-1375 DDRKIERVFNGIISD
+1375 RNIEAVFNDIISN
-1390 KDKDTGAFS
+1390 KDTQAFS

-1421 SPIASYKVDKANEN
+1421 NAISKYKIDNANEN
-1435 DNLAKIVRIS
+1435 DNLAKIARIS
-1445 KEPEVKKYLEAHKI
+1445 SDSNVKAYLQAH
-1459 NIEKNTFNDLLSHYN
+1459 NINTFNELLTNYN
-1474 NNREAISN
+1474 NNREAIRN
-1482 LNPELESALKSISI
+1482 LNPNLESALKSISI
-1496 NKQSADV
+1496 NKQAADV

-1517 TKGISGTSN
+1517 VQPIPGG
-1526 NLLLWEYKPEDAR
+1526 LLRWEYKPEKAK
-1539 KVLLELGKQDATLT
+1539 KVLLELGRQTINLNN
-1553 SPKGFFDLFGIMFE
+1553 PNGFFDLFGIMFE
-1567 DAEGNL
+1567 DASGNL
-1573 PNPGAVTD
+1573 TKPEDVTQ
-1581 FHKKISQTNLDLYN
+1581 FYQKISQENLRLYE

-1601 TGTNTNTGTDTNTDT
+1601 AKTNTNTGADTGTDTNTGT
-1616 DTSEAELARQQRIAA
+1616 DTSEAELAKQQRRAA
-1631 TNTLIN
+1631 TTNLITS
-1637 YMKVKVPKSTDTVK
+1637 MRLPQSTKTET
-1651 YALTDTS
+1651 YTPTDMN

-1671 TLWGMMARA
+1671 TLWGMMAIA
-1680 NGVPRDNIVHY
+1680 NGVPKDNVIHY
-1691 VGRTKSKSLTALNEL
+1691 LGRTKDNSLTTLNEL
-1706 KFGEFTGTTLDLTPE
+1706 GFENYTGTTLDLAPE
-1721 AENNYRQYAEKNNIK
+1721 AEARYKEYAEKHGIK
-1736 TGRGKDAELLKE
+1736 VGSEEDLRG
-1748 DPKLIGS
+1748 IS
-1755 QLRDIGQV
+1755 QV
-1763 LGENLTDP
+1763 LGENLTDS

-1777 VAPLDPNAENGNGYF
+1777 VAPLNLTAESD
-1792 NVSGGTGT
+1792 NVSGSTGT

-1808 NIPTLVLNTN
+1808 NIPTIVLNTN
-1818 NNIWYSYNSSNNTW
+1818 DNQWYSYNSNDNKWVKKS
-1832 EPTDA
+1832 A
-1837 IGFIDS
+1837 VGFI
-1843 VEKEGPLTVTL
+1843 KESSTVTM
-1854 IGTRDIN
+1854 IGTRNIN
-1861 YNGNSYL
+1861 YEGNSYL
-1868 EKYQD
+1868 ENDNNKN
-1873 RALPNS
+1873 RAFSDSKSAALINEMRRVFLDNIEPVNS
-1879 AELIANMS
+1879 
-1887 NVFINKKKTKGN
+1887 
-1899 NPPQKVTLTD
+1899 NPSPQTVTPTD
-1909 AELANQIN
+1909 AELTNQIN

-1928 TKEEENTSN
+1928 AKKEEADSN
-1937 EGENTENSSIDDVAV
+1937 EEENTENSSIDDVAV
-1952 DPSDVSIDEEESI
+1952 DPSDVNVDEEESI

-1999 KKLQNILENPKKIGN
+1999 KRLQNILENPKNIGN
-2014 ISISKETTVFKT
+2014 IAISDKTTAFKT

-2046 KAIRENIVTSVVD
+2046 KAIRENIVSSVVD

-2068 NSLYSNLVVSKING
+2068 NSLYNHLVVSST
-2082 NEITIGEDIDAIDS
+2082 NENEVTIGKDIEAIDS
-2096 KYANKHIYIFSVLQ
+2096 KYANKHRYIFSVL
-2110 ENKVTPQDLDAELS
+2110 EERGVDLKAELN
-2124 NPDGNFV
+2124 NPNGNFV
-2131 KVFRE
+2131 RAFRN
-2136 TLRGG
+2136 TLSKLLDTSTVTAKIRG
-2141 LLGTS
+2141 L
-2146 AAEAEIRDLIRNPYT
+2146 IRDPKTI
-2161 VLEMATYL
+2161 LEMANYL
-2169 LSNSNESYNN
+2169 LSYNAKPYNE
-2179 LYSDFDKKF
+2179 LYSGFDKTF

-2194 GNHYKFSKDKVFK
+2194 GNHYKFSKDGVFK
-2207 PVLVA
+2207 PVITA

-2219 LNNSKA
+2219 LNNSEA
-2225 PNIDSL
+2225 LNGDSL
-2231 KEAVNRVAEGESVL
+2231 KEAVNRVVEGESTL
-2245 GSAYFKDSTV
+2245 GSAYFRDSTV

-2296 DLIKA
+2296 DLVKA

-2321 PIAEHISAI
+2321 PIVEHISAI

-2338 LYKELTT
+2338 LYRELTT
-2345 RPNLGKVSTLVTKL
+2345 KPNLSKVSTLVTKL
-2359 GKYLVTKAGVGKV
+2359 GKYLVTKAGVGKI
-2372 LSEFSKDGKP
+2372 LSEFSNNGKP

-2397 IALKHLTGLQY
+2397 VALKHLTGLQY
-2408 IALSEMNDNSL
+2408 IALSGMNDNSL

-2426 YDKKSNSFQVRQSN
+2426 YDENSNSFQVRQPKN
-2440 SNTYIFS
+2440 SSFKTYIFS
-2447 GKDSLFQEVKNLTNQ
+2447 GEGSLFQEVKNLANQ

-2495 QGEHVPKEYR
+2495 QGERVPKEYK

-2521 IMNLFTEILDREFT
+2521 ILSLFTEILDREFI
-2535 VKGMT
+2535 VAGST
-2540 KSIRDFFIGWLNSYD
+2540 KTIRDFFIGWLNNYD
-2555 ENTANVFLD
+2555 ENTANIFLD

-2628 TITDTETYDNSW
+2628 TITDTESYDNSW
-2640 VFENWEELKKS
+2640 ILDNWEELKNS

-2690 APNVMEGASL
+2690 APNVMESASL
-2700 AYNKENAYRVNQV
+2700 AYNMENAYRVNQV

-2730 QWDQFTEK
+2730 QWDQFTDK
-2738 AKELINRLDKN
+2738 AKELINKLDKN

-2754 LLQAYKAHGYKY
+2754 LLQAYKAHGYRY

-2795 IVKTLAQFTDSNG
+2795 IVKTLAQFTNSEG

-2814 SGLFEADGRKVYNYI
+2814 TGLFKADGRKVYNYI

-2904 QEKFSIEGITRAN
+2904 QEKFSIEGITRVG

-2945 NAINSKIDEIWK
+2945 SAINSKIDEIWK

-2968 DFAKEVQEYLKDP
+2968 DFAKEVHEYLKDP

-3022 QAITKDLLIN
+3022 QAITRDLLIN

-3042 TKDLNN
+3042 TKDLNS
-3048 TKDPIAKKTKVV
+3048 TKDPMAKKTKVV

-3071 NTDYSTFATPQNL
+3071 NTEYSTFATPQNL
-3084 DRLRQGFINNTIT
+3084 DRLKQGFINNTIT
-3097 AEAINP
+3097 AEDINP
-3103 EFSKIFGMSFGEA
+3103 EFSKIFGISFGEA
-3116 ATKYKKIG
+3116 AAKYKNIG
-3124 IKEAILS
+3124 IKEAVLS
-3131 GTLLP
+3131 GALLP
-3136 SEFKS
+3136 SEFHS
-3141 MSALLEKLESA
+3141 MSALLEKLENA
-3152 ESFTMND
+3152 KSFTMND

-3251 KFIRRFTESFKS
+3251 QFIRKFSESFKS

-3283 YLRANGFDI
+3283 YLRANGFVI
-3292 KGANKNAVFT
+3292 KGTSKNAVFT
-3302 SPEKQGVA
+3302 SPEKQGVT

-3350 GWYMPEVAKA
+3350 GWFMPEVAKA

-3380 CENAFQTFLNQANWK
+3380 CERAFQTFLNQANWK
-3395 DDKLGIDLSNEFRSV
+3395 DDKLGIDLSNEFRSI
-3410 IADSLYKAAHGSAIL
+3410 IANSLYKAAHGSTIL
-3425 ESGLSDPVSAFL
+3425 ESGLSDPVSPFL
-3437 SFYQEDENTI
+3437 NFYKEEEEEGTI
-3447 LPSELGEKVEK
+3447 LPSELDKKVEE
-3458 YSKETEEGLDY
+3458 YSKDNTEGLDY
-3469 VSTFLETPAEFQ
+3469 VGTFLETPEEFQ
-3481 AALDKDVHSVKV
+3481 AALDNDVHSVKV

-3499 QKIYKLFSAAGA
+3499 QKIHKLFSAAAA
-3511 AYAKMTQYPEKQEEI
+3511 AYAKMTQHPEKQEEI
-3526 KTKLLNRMNKTLKKF
+3526 TKKLFNRMNKTLKKF
-3541 NIPFENYFN
+3541 NIPFENYLN
-3550 FVTNYAAYNISSTRV
+3550 FVTKYATYNIGSARV
-3565 VDFLLEHPNLN
+3565 VDFLLNHPNLD
-3576 DAVLKA
+3576 DAVLKT
-3582 LFTYPDSVNGPEVY
+3582 LFTYPDYLNGPAVY
-3596 HADDAAKLAMPAYTK
+3596 HADDAAKLATPAYTK

-3642 GLIVSQYNMNK
+3642 GLVVSQYNMNK

-3660 PDTEESTYA
+3660 PDTEDSTYA
-3669 ESENTTNGLFTKLD
+3669 ESENTANGLFTKLD
-3683 YEKAAENTDPTVIKE
+3683 YEKALENTDPKVIKE
-3698 VKALIHKFRNSNSI
+3698 VKRLIQKFRNSAPI
-3712 KTLNLKGRTNEKEDK
+3712 KALNVKGRTNEKEDK
-3727 RNKAKFSKLDFNKI
+3727 RNKARFSKLDFNRI
-3741 ADSFYSVVNQ
+3741 ADSFYDIVNQ
-3751 IINGYLHKIEALN
+3751 VINGYLDKIEALN
-3764 GVTLPVKQYP
+3764 EDALPVRQYP
-3774 MSAEKLVKVAGF
+3774 MSAEKLVKVAEF
-3786 DPSNSEHLAVSR
+3786 DPNNSEHLAISR
-3798 RLNNA
+3798 RLNDA

-3808 GVLSILNDLNKP
+3808 GILSILNDLNRPK
-3820 ETWLRG
+3820 TWLRG
-3826 KAKLSDLAKYNNLD
+3826 KAKLKELTKYTKID

-3850 KTFLEQNVDAN
+3850 KTVHEQNMDDN

-3877 NSVTDTE
+3877 DSVTDTE
-3884 QVIPANKD
+3884 QVIPATKD
-3892 IQEVAADTQ
+3892 VQEVPTVKSADTQ
-3901 LSRTLEGVEEAAAN
+3901 LSRTFEGVEEGVAN

-3926 GDSAGSDAFYSDATM
+3926 GDKSAGSDAFYSDATM

-3947 TLSEYNALDVFDK
+3947 TLSEFNALDVFDK
-3960 LPDDTAAIGSDVVK
+3960 LPDDTAAIGSDTVK

-4081 TRAEDFMILKGLTP
+4081 TRPEDFMILKGLTP

-4111 DYIFGTGKDSAK
+4111 DYIFGAGKDSSK

-4216 VADATSQTLDKLDTK
+4216 VADASAQTLDKLDTK
-4231 LKTTT
+4231 LKTVT
-4236 DKISLSSGIKAFMA
+4236 DKISLSSGIKSFMA

-4268 ELGVDGSPEN
+4268 ELGIDGSPEN

-4354 AYRASELQ
+4354 VYRASELQ

-4377 FLINSCNSLA
+4377 FLLNSCNSLA

-4416 KPAVSNNL
+4416 KPVVSNNL

-4451 AETAEKEFEASFRDN
+4451 AETAEKEFEASFKDN

-4548 TIATPNIYVTGAIAT
+4548 TIASPNIYVTGAIAT

-4575 EPDTKSYGVPIVQ
+4575 EPDTKSYGVPITQ

-4593 CNAFIR
+4593 CNSFIR

-4614 SYTNENPT
+4614 SYNNENPT

-4629 SGAIVDLQENMT
+4629 SGSIVDLQENMT

-4717 MLPEETKRFVRS
+4717 MLPEDTKRFVRS

-4800 AKDTVVVRNFTTT
+4800 AKDTIVVRSFLTT

-4832 DILKSHVDGYK
+4832 DVLKSHVDGYR

-4870 RALELQKEYAL
+4870 KALELQKEYAL
-4881 ARADLIS
+4881 AKADLIS

-4935 KAVIAMRNMLMVHGS
+4935 KAIIAMRNMLMVHGS

-4966 AKWIMYKND
+4966 AKWVMYKND

-5054 FAPFSFDA
+5054 FTPFSFDA
-5062 YTAAAWNPAKWT
+5062 YTAAAWNPSKWT

-5089 MIEELPVVNLWSAL
+5089 MIEELPVVNLWQAL

>member
-19 ASAEDIVNRF
+19 ASAEDIMNRF
-29 DSEEALVSA
+29 ESDEALVSA

-81 ASQMEGPYAP
+81 ANQMEGPYAP
-91 NEYAELPGWIPF
+91 NEYAELPRWLPF

-110 GDVATNGAKGALA
+110 GDVSTNGAKGALA
-123 TFMQATDSV
+123 TLMQATGSVDKAISDS
-132 EKAVSDTAKTLFDK
+132 AKTLFDK
-146 DLAYSGVSSKDL
+146 DLAYSGVSSEDL
-158 AQRRQTLKDIEN
+158 AQRRQTLKDVEN

-187 RAKLDRQKELRE
+187 RAKLDRQKELRD

-220 SLNQA
+220 RLNQA

-243 AKAREEEFHR
+243 ARAREEEFSR
-253 LENNFRNHW
+253 LENNLRNHW

-272 LSNPKNIGDAFIK
+272 LSNPKNVGDAFIK

-299 SAATGGIVGKV
+299 SAASGGVLGKA
-310 GGTLAKTFNLGYKG
+310 GGLAAKAFNLGYKG

-329 NAAALSGFSLWKP
+329 NAAVLSGFSLWKP

-360 AMKHVGLS
+360 AMKHVGLA

-387 IFKKYENGMP
+387 IFKRYENGMP

-460 ENSMVTGISFTK
+460 ENSMATGISFTK

-494 VAGELKAFANYL
+494 VVGELKAFANYL

-521 AQQAMKDMTAA
+521 AQKAMKDMTAA

-541 SAVMDYMTGSDYSKN
+541 SAVVDYMTGSDYSKN

-570 AAPKASKDFSEA
+570 AAPKASADFAEA
-582 SKNASKYAYDKKIR
+582 SKNASKYSYDKKIR

-697 NAYQDK
+697 SAYKDK

-760 DAAYKDQINQILK
+760 DTAYKDQINQILK

-799 RFDNEI
+799 KFDNEI

-811 LRDSSSA
+811 LRDSSST
-818 SKVEAN
+818 SKVETN

-850 TDDDRAKVIQIR
+850 TDDDRSKVIQIR
-862 SRIQDVINQYT
+862 ARIQDVINRYT

-904 SKTARTL
+904 SNTARTL

-917 NDIQDLI
+917 EDVQDLI
-924 ASNPTELARLEGTPI
+924 ASSPAELARLEGTPI

-973 KQDLAGILARL
+973 KQDLAGILGRL
-984 NYLVEQSEVHHGLF
+984 KYLVEWSDVHHGLF
-998 PTQVPETKLR
+998 PTQVPEVKLR
-1008 DTNLKNTPNGEQI
+1008 DTQLKDTPNGEQI
-1021 AKTEYK
+1021 AKTEFK

-1036 FPMLDRFLDLTAD
+1036 FPMLERFLDLTAD

-1057 VKNAMKSLSDTYLQG
+1057 VKNAMKNLTDTYLKG
-1072 ATPFNV
+1072 ATPFDV
-1078 NSEQIPALE
+1078 NSKEIPALE
-1087 RYVEAIVKSLK
+1087 RYVQAVVTSLK
-1098 VAQESSEKATE
+1098 AAQRSSEKATK
-1109 KAKEYAKTH
+1109 KAEEYAKEQS
-1118 KSTSTPTTS
+1118 KSTTS
-1127 YDVPEAVQ
+1127 YDVPKEVSD
-1135 NDIKSNAGSILSKN
+1135 DIGSEAGSILAKH
-1149 TPFYTSADNE
+1149 TPFYTSANNKDSS
-1159 KAPKTGLGKSIMG
+1159 KTGLAKFIMG
-1172 TLSKIFPSFFISPEV
+1172 TLSKIFPSFFVSSDT
-1187 TKNYPPLMDVNPAN
+1187 TKHYPPLMDVKDAN
-1201 KQESANRRVTGD
+1201 KEVTGD

-1229 KLLRATAPVK
+1229 KLLRATTPIK
-1239 AEIPVNLIHSTIS
+1239 AEIPVNLIHSTILANS
-1252 AKPTEKQLTGF
+1252 NEKQLTGF
-1263 IRKAQIDANSDMSKH
+1263 IRKVQMDADSDMGRH
-1278 LYNILKLFTAA
+1278 LYNTLKLFTAA

-1298 KKIRYHQKKG
+1298 KKLRYHQG
-1308 KYENRDKYVLEDRKI
+1308 DGKYVLEDRKI
-1323 KHNSYEFI
+1323 KHNSYEFT
-1331 AEILANLYKGVYLPG
+1331 AEILANLYKGVYLV
-1346 LPEGANIENDADA
+1346 EGTAEQDADA
-1359 LYTLFGKKGQS
+1359 LYSLFETSKVQGTAELTKG
-1370 PIKLP
+1370 
-1375 DDRKIERVFNGIISD
+1375 RNIEAVFNDIISN
-1390 KDKDTGAFS
+1390 KDTQAFS

-1421 SPIASYKVDKANEN
+1421 NAISKYKIDNANEN
-1435 DNLAKIVRIS
+1435 DNLAKIARIS
-1445 KEPEVKKYLEAHKI
+1445 SDSNVKAYLQAH
-1459 NIEKNTFNDLLSHYN
+1459 NINTFNELLTNYN
-1474 NNREAISN
+1474 NNREAIRN
-1482 LNPELESALKSISI
+1482 LNPNLESALKSISI
-1496 NKQSADV
+1496 NKQAADV

-1517 TKGISGTSN
+1517 VQPIPGG
-1526 NLLLWEYKPEDAR
+1526 LLRWEYKPEKAK
-1539 KVLLELGKQDATLT
+1539 KVLLELGRQTINLNN
-1553 SPKGFFDLFGIMFE
+1553 PNGFFDLFGIMFE
-1567 DAEGNL
+1567 DASGNL
-1573 PNPGAVTD
+1573 TKPEDVTQ
-1581 FHKKISQTNLDLYN
+1581 FYQKISQENLRLYE

-1601 TGTNTNTGTDTNTDT
+1601 AKTNTNTGADTGTDTNTGT
-1616 DTSEAELARQQRIAA
+1616 DTSEAELAKQQRRAA
-1631 TNTLIN
+1631 TTNLITS
-1637 YMKVKVPKSTDTVK
+1637 MRLPQSTKTET
-1651 YALTDTS
+1651 YTPTDMN

-1671 TLWGMMARA
+1671 TLWGMMAIA
-1680 NGVPRDNIVHY
+1680 NGVPKDNVIHY
-1691 VGRTKSKSLTALNEL
+1691 LGRTKDNSLTTLNEL
-1706 KFGEFTGTTLDLTPE
+1706 GFENYTGTTLDLAPE
-1721 AENNYRQYAEKNNIK
+1721 AEARYKEYAEKHGIK
-1736 TGRGKDAELLKE
+1736 VGSEEDLRG
-1748 DPKLIGS
+1748 IS
-1755 QLRDIGQV
+1755 QV
-1763 LGENLTDP
+1763 LGENLTDS

-1777 VAPLDPNAENGNGYF
+1777 VAPLNLTAESD
-1792 NVSGGTGT
+1792 NVSGSTGT

-1808 NIPTLVLNTN
+1808 NIPTIVLNTN
-1818 NNIWYSYNSSNNTW
+1818 DNQWYSYNSNDNKWVKKS
-1832 EPTDA
+1832 A
-1837 IGFIDS
+1837 VGFI
-1843 VEKEGPLTVTL
+1843 KESSTVTM
-1854 IGTRDIN
+1854 IGTRNIN
-1861 YNGNSYL
+1861 YEGNSYL
-1868 EKYQD
+1868 ENDNNKN
-1873 RALPNS
+1873 RAFSDSKSAALINEMRRVFLDNIEPVNS
-1879 AELIANMS
+1879 
-1887 NVFINKKKTKGN
+1887 
-1899 NPPQKVTLTD
+1899 NPSPQTVTPTD
-1909 AELANQIN
+1909 AELTNQIN

-1928 TKEEENTSN
+1928 AKKEEADSN
-1937 EGENTENSSIDDVAV
+1937 EEENTENSSIDDVAV
-1952 DPSDVSIDEEESI
+1952 DPSDVNVDEEESI

-1999 KKLQNILENPKKIGN
+1999 KRLQNILENPKNIGN
-2014 ISISKETTVFKT
+2014 IAISDKTTAFKT

-2046 KAIRENIVTSVVD
+2046 KAIRENIVSSVVD

-2068 NSLYSNLVVSKING
+2068 NSLYNHLVVSST
-2082 NEITIGEDIDAIDS
+2082 NENEVTIGKDIEAIDS
-2096 KYANKHIYIFSVLQ
+2096 KYANKHRYIFSVL
-2110 ENKVTPQDLDAELS
+2110 EERGVDLKAELN
-2124 NPDGNFV
+2124 NPNGNFV
-2131 KVFRE
+2131 RAFRN
-2136 TLRGG
+2136 TLSKLLDTSTVTAKIRG
-2141 LLGTS
+2141 L
-2146 AAEAEIRDLIRNPYT
+2146 IRDPKTI
-2161 VLEMATYL
+2161 LEMANYL
-2169 LSNSNESYNN
+2169 LSYNAKPYNE
-2179 LYSDFDKKF
+2179 LYSGFDKTF

-2194 GNHYKFSKDKVFK
+2194 GNHYKFSKDGVFK
-2207 PVLVA
+2207 PVITA

-2219 LNNSKA
+2219 LNNSEA
-2225 PNIDSL
+2225 LNGDSL
-2231 KEAVNRVAEGESVL
+2231 KEAVNRVVEGESTL
-2245 GSAYFKDSTV
+2245 GSAYFRDSTV

-2296 DLIKA
+2296 DLVKA

-2321 PIAEHISAI
+2321 PIVEHISAI

-2338 LYKELTT
+2338 LYRELTT
-2345 RPNLGKVSTLVTKL
+2345 KPNLSKVSTLVTKL
-2359 GKYLVTKAGVGKV
+2359 GKYLVTKAGVGKI
-2372 LSEFSKDGKP
+2372 LSEFSNNGKP

-2397 IALKHLTGLQY
+2397 VALKHLTGLQY
-2408 IALSEMNDNSL
+2408 IALSGMNDNSL

-2426 YDKKSNSFQVRQSN
+2426 YDENSNSFQVRQPKN
-2440 SNTYIFS
+2440 SSFKTYIFS
-2447 GKDSLFQEVKNLTNQ
+2447 GEGSLFQEVKNLANQ

-2495 QGEHVPKEYR
+2495 QGERVPKEYK

-2521 IMNLFTEILDREFT
+2521 ILSLFTEILDREFI
-2535 VKGMT
+2535 VAGST
-2540 KSIRDFFIGWLNSYD
+2540 KTIRDFFIGWLNNYD
-2555 ENTANVFLD
+2555 ENTANIFLD

-2628 TITDTETYDNSW
+2628 TITDTESYDNSW
-2640 VFENWEELKKS
+2640 ILDNWEELKNS

-2690 APNVMEGASL
+2690 APNVMESASL
-2700 AYNKENAYRVNQV
+2700 AYNMENAYRVNQV

-2730 QWDQFTEK
+2730 QWDQFTDK
-2738 AKELINRLDKN
+2738 AKELINKLDKN

-2754 LLQAYKAHGYKY
+2754 LLQAYKAHGYRY

-2795 IVKTLAQFTDSNG
+2795 IVKTLAQFTNSEG

-2814 SGLFEADGRKVYNYI
+2814 TGLFKADGRKVYNYI

-2904 QEKFSIEGITRAN
+2904 QEKFSIEGITRVG

-2945 NAINSKIDEIWK
+2945 SAINSKIDEIWK

-2968 DFAKEVQEYLKDP
+2968 DFAKEVHEYLKDP

-3022 QAITKDLLIN
+3022 QAITRDLLIN

-3042 TKDLNN
+3042 TKDLNS
-3048 TKDPIAKKTKVV
+3048 TKDPMAKKTKVV

-3071 NTDYSTFATPQNL
+3071 NTEYSTFATPQNL
-3084 DRLRQGFINNTIT
+3084 DRLKQGFINNTIT
-3097 AEAINP
+3097 AEDINP
-3103 EFSKIFGMSFGEA
+3103 EFSKIFGISFGEA
-3116 ATKYKKIG
+3116 AAKYKNIG
-3124 IKEAILS
+3124 IKEAVLS
-3131 GTLLP
+3131 GALLP
-3136 SEFKS
+3136 SEFHS
-3141 MSALLEKLESA
+3141 MSALLEKLENA
-3152 ESFTMND
+3152 KSFTMND

-3251 KFIRRFTESFKS
+3251 QFIRKFSESFKS

-3283 YLRANGFDI
+3283 YLRANGFVI
-3292 KGANKNAVFT
+3292 KGTSKNAVFT
-3302 SPEKQGVA
+3302 SPEKQGVT

-3380 CENAFQTFLNQANWK
+3380 CERAFQTFLNQANWK
-3395 DDKLGIDLSNEFRSV
+3395 DDKLGIDLSNEFRSI
-3410 IADSLYKAAHGSAIL
+3410 IANSLYKAAHGSTIL
-3425 ESGLSDPVSAFL
+3425 ESGLSDPVSPFL
-3437 SFYQEDENTI
+3437 NFYKEEEEEGTI
-3447 LPSELGEKVEK
+3447 LPSELDKKVEE
-3458 YSKETEEGLDY
+3458 YSKDNTEGLDY
-3469 VSTFLETPAEFQ
+3469 VGTFLETPEEFQ
-3481 AALDKDVHSVKV
+3481 AALDNDVHSVKV

-3499 QKIYKLFSAAGA
+3499 QKIHKLFSAAAA
-3511 AYAKMTQYPEKQEEI
+3511 AYAKMTQHPEKQEEI
-3526 KTKLLNRMNKTLKKF
+3526 TKKLFNRMNKTLKKF
-3541 NIPFENYFN
+3541 NIPFENYLN
-3550 FVTNYAAYNISSTRV
+3550 FVTKYATYNIGSARV
-3565 VDFLLEHPNLN
+3565 VDFLLNHPNLD
-3576 DAVLKA
+3576 DAVLKT
-3582 LFTYPDSVNGPEVY
+3582 LFTYPDYLNGPAVY
-3596 HADDAAKLAMPAYTK
+3596 HADDAAKLATPAYTK

-3642 GLIVSQYNMNK
+3642 GLVVSQYNMNK

-3660 PDTEESTYA
+3660 PDTEDSTYA
-3669 ESENTTNGLFTKLD
+3669 ESENTANGLFTKLD
-3683 YEKAAENTDPTVIKE
+3683 YEKALENTDPKVIKE
-3698 VKALIHKFRNSNSI
+3698 VKRLIQKFRNSAPI
-3712 KTLNLKGRTNEKEDK
+3712 KALNVKGRTNEKEDK
-3727 RNKAKFSKLDFNKI
+3727 RNKARFSKLDFNRI
-3741 ADSFYSVVNQ
+3741 ADSFYDIVNQ
-3751 IINGYLHKIEALN
+3751 VINGYLDKIEALN
-3764 GVTLPVKQYP
+3764 EDALPVRQYP
-3774 MSAEKLVKVAGF
+3774 MSAEKLVKVAEF
-3786 DPSNSEHLAVSR
+3786 DPNNSEHLAISR
-3798 RLNNA
+3798 RLNDA

-3808 GVLSILNDLNKP
+3808 GILSILNDLNRPK
-3820 ETWLRG
+3820 TWLRG
-3826 KAKLSDLAKYNNLD
+3826 KAKLKELTKYTKID

-3850 KTFLEQNVDAN
+3850 KTVHEQNMDDN

-3877 NSVTDTE
+3877 DSVTDTE
-3884 QVIPANKD
+3884 QVIPATKD
-3892 IQEVAADTQ
+3892 VQEVPTVKSADTQ
-3901 LSRTLEGVEEAAAN
+3901 LSRTFEGVEEGVAN

-3926 GDSAGSDAFYSDATM
+3926 GDKSAGSDAFYSDATM

-3947 TLSEYNALDVFDK
+3947 TLSEFNALDVFDK
-3960 LPDDTAAIGSDVVK
+3960 LPDDTAAIGSDTVK

-4081 TRAEDFMILKGLTP
+4081 TRPEDFMILKGLTP

-4111 DYIFGTGKDSAK
+4111 DYIFGAGKDSSK

-4216 VADATSQTLDKLDTK
+4216 VADASAQTLDKLDTK
-4231 LKTTT
+4231 LKTVT
-4236 DKISLSSGIKAFMA
+4236 DKISLSSGIKSFMA

-4268 ELGVDGSPEN
+4268 ELGIDGSPEN

-4354 AYRASELQ
+4354 VYRASELQ

-4377 FLINSCNSLA
+4377 FLLNSCNSLA

-4416 KPAVSNNL
+4416 KPVVSNNL

-4451 AETAEKEFEASFRDN
+4451 AETAEKEFEASFKDN

-4548 TIATPNIYVTGAIAT
+4548 TIASPNIYVTGAIAT

-4575 EPDTKSYGVPIVQ
+4575 EPDTKSYGVPITQ

-4593 CNAFIR
+4593 CNSFIR

-4614 SYTNENPT
+4614 SYNNENPT

-4629 SGAIVDLQENMT
+4629 SGSIVDLQENMT

-4717 MLPEETKRFVRS
+4717 MLPEDTKRFVRS

-4800 AKDTVVVRNFTTT
+4800 AKDTIVVRSFLTT

-4832 DILKSHVDGYK
+4832 DVLKSHVDGYR

-4870 RALELQKEYAL
+4870 KALELQKEYAL
-4881 ARADLIS
+4881 AKADLIS

-4935 KAVIAMRNMLMVHGS
+4935 KAIIAMRNMLMVHGS

-4966 AKWIMYKND
+4966 AKWVMYKND

-5054 FAPFSFDA
+5054 FTPFSFDA
-5062 YTAAAWNPAKWT
+5062 YTAAAWNPSKWT

-5089 MIEELPVVNLWSAL
+5089 MIEELPVVNLWRAL